1 MIWLITVASLLGF
14 LVVNTL
20 ANQPLMTGY
29 ALTSYEITSYDAK
42 IWQMLSVAL
51 LIALLIN
58 VGLYHGCKRKQ
69 LKRASPNPA
78 FAYRFALPLLSSFIF
93 LLTLMLSASY
103 GLYHHKLYQNAL
115 LPSAVTV
122 DAIVESHQI
131 SDTVT
136 QSINLSHDIAMLGNG
151 YIRQIL
157 QVKVDDDIE
166 ESPSTP
172 QPPLTAL
179 ITANI
184 KDNPDWEATLSQL
197 RPGKQLNVKLQLE
210 PIAQPKPTS
219 LPNNAKPLSLGFDE
233 AQWLRQR
240 GVQAKGVII
249 GIEKTS
255 LREFNPSHV
264 TDRMA
269 IAIEQLR
276 WQLRQKILA
285 NLHRTLLKQS
295 TAIVN
300 AKNDTAQP
308 VLQTSGQTSSQ
319 SSSQNGSQSSSQSAI
334 QSHAILLGLLTGD
347 KSLMDSDLKNRYQVT
362 GISHLLAISGPH
374 VLMLAAIVSVFVLW
388 LVKWLAPQLLV
399 KLPSSLLVLW
409 VSVVMA
415 GFYALLVGFEIPA
428 QRTFWMLLLLTLSK
442 QLLVNFSAYRLL
454 AWVALGMIWLEPTA
468 VGQAGFWLSFVAVVL
483 LLKFSETI
491 GTVSAIEIKDVSQL
505 LAPTARSDVLTGF
518 VKIISHQFKALL
530 KLQIWLFVWMLPIVV
545 WFFGKVSVI
554 GILVN
559 LLAVPFLGLV
569 VVPLDMLAGVV
580 SWLPVVGDWLSQ
592 IIWSLLTT
600 LLNVFHFL
608 LNQLIDTGV
617 AKQSFFALSQTQLA
631 LCLFI
636 ALLGLLKGVLPRML
650 MLPLAILLILLPLQQ
665 RSLNN
670 NKPTLVV
677 GDNPK
682 LVISLLKKGED
693 SWLILSD
700 NQVKA
705 AQADK
710 PNFLKTKP
718 AISNVA
724 ADEEISSL
732 LNRDIYPLLANQ
744 QVHRLTGV
752 ISQTPSVRVNELVQ
766 QLATHVP
773 IKAYWLAGYDVEHS
787 RLDVTDK
794 AVSTSFRAITPRSCQ
809 TAQHWQQDGL
819 EITAV
824 SGWHLDL
831 ALTDEQ
837 KLATQTCYIHI
848 RFKPPTRKP
857 YDVLMLAGNSDIPM
871 QMTEKLCTVSAAH
884 LLIQPYMLSI
894 KPSWLAL
901 TKPSLLHV
909 VTGAYKSQK
918 LGEDSQLSLT
928 SWSVDKPAD
937 HPFEVL
943 YADQVGAVIYTLTP
957 DNTD

>member
-20 ANQPLMTGY
+20 ANQPWMIGS
-29 ALTSYEITSYDAK
+29 ALTSYEIASYDAK

-58 VGLYHGCKRKQ
+58 VGLYHGCNRKQ
-69 LKRASPNPA
+69 LKRASPNSA

-103 GLYHHKLYQNAL
+103 GLYHYKRYENAL
-115 LPSAVTV
+115 LPSALTV

-131 SDTVT
+131 SDTVS
-136 QSINLSHDIAMLGNG
+136 QISPLSNDNALIGNG
-151 YIRQIL
+151 FIKQIL
-157 QVKVDDDIE
+157 QVRVDKGSDADA
-166 ESPSTP
+166 SSATP

-197 RPGKQLNVKLQLE
+197 RPGMQLNVKLQLE
-210 PIAQPKPTS
+210 PIAQPKPTN
-219 LPNNAKPLSLGFDE
+219 LPSNAKPLMLGFDE

-285 NLHRTLLKQS
+285 NLHRALLKQS

-300 AKNDTAQP
+300 AKNNDIAQ
-308 VLQTSGQTSSQ
+308 SASQ
-319 SSSQNGSQSSSQSAI
+319 SSIQSAI

-374 VLMLAAIVSVFVLW
+374 VLMLAAIVSILLLW

-491 GTVSAIEIKDVSQL
+491 GTVSAAEINNVSQL
-505 LAPTARSDVLTGF
+505 LAPTARSDVLSGF

-592 IIWSLLTT
+592 IIWSMLTT
-600 LLNVFHFL
+600 LLNVFHLL

-631 LCLFI
+631 LCLLI
-636 ALLGLLKGVLPRML
+636 ALLGLLKGLLPRML

-665 RSLNN
+665 RSLSN
-670 NKPTLVV
+670 NKPTLAV

-682 LVISLLKKGED
+682 LVISLLKKGDD

-700 NQVKA
+700 NQIKA
-705 AQADK
+705 TQADK
-710 PNFLKTKP
+710 PNFLKTKQ

-773 IKAYWLAGYDVEHS
+773 VKAYWLAGYDAEHS

-794 AVSTSFRAITPRSCQ
+794 AVSASFRAITPRSCQ
-809 TAQHWQQDGL
+809 TAQRWQQDGL
-819 EITAV
+819 EVTAV

-848 RFKPPTRKP
+848 RFKPPTSKP

-871 QMTEKLCTVSAAH
+871 QMTEKLCTVSATH
-884 LLIQPYMLSI
+884 LLIQPYNLSI

-918 LGEDSQLSLT
+918 LGEDSQLSLA

-943 YADQVGAVIYTLTP
+943 YADQVGAVMYALAP
-957 DNTD
+957 DDTD

>member
-20 ANQPLMTGY
+20 ANQPLMIGS
-29 ALTSYEITSYDAK
+29 ALANYDAK
-42 IWQMLSVAL
+42 IWQMLSVVL

-58 VGLYHGCKRKQ
+58 VGLYHGCNRKQ
-69 LKRASPNPA
+69 LKRASSNPA
-78 FAYRFALPLLSSFIF
+78 FAYRFALLLLSSFIF
-93 LLTLMLSASY
+93 LLTLMVSASY
-103 GLYHHKLYQNAL
+103 GFYHYKRYEDAL
-115 LPSAVTV
+115 LPSALTV

-131 SDTVT
+131 SDTVS
-136 QSINLSHDIAMLGNG
+136 QMSRLSNDNALIGNG
-151 YIRQIL
+151 FIKQIL
-157 QVKVDDDIE
+157 QVRVDRGGDANV
-166 ESPSTP
+166 SSATP

-179 ITANI
+179 ISANI
-184 KDNPDWEATLSQL
+184 KDNPEWEATLSQL
-197 RPGKQLNVKLQLE
+197 RPGMQLNVKLQLE
-210 PIAQPKPTS
+210 PIAKPKPTS
-219 LPNNAKPLSLGFDE
+219 LPSNAKPLILGFDE

-240 GVQAKGVII
+240 DVQAKGVII

-264 TDRMA
+264 KDRMV

-285 NLHRTLLKQS
+285 NLHKTLLKQS
-295 TAIVN
+295 TSIVN

-308 VLQTSGQTSSQ
+308 AFQTSG
-319 SSSQNGSQSSSQSAI
+319 QSSSQSSIQNAI
-334 QSHAILLGLLTGD
+334 QSHGILLGLLTGD

-388 LVKWLAPQLLV
+388 LAKWLAPQLLV

-454 AWVALGMIWLEPTA
+454 AWVALGMIWLEPMA

-491 GTVSAIEIKDVSQL
+491 GTVSAIEIKDVSHL
-505 LAPTARSDVLTGF
+505 LAPTARSDVLSGF

-530 KLQIWLFVWMLPIVV
+530 KLQIWLFIWMLPIVV

-580 SWLPVVGDWLSQ
+580 SGLPVVGDWLSQ
-592 IIWSLLTT
+592 IIWSMLTT
-600 LLNVFHFL
+600 LLNLFHFL

-636 ALLGLLKGVLPRML
+636 ALLGLLKGLLPRML
-650 MLPLAILLILLPLQQ
+650 ILPLAILLILLPLQQ
-665 RSLNN
+665 RSLSN
-670 NKPTLVV
+670 NKPTLAV

-682 LVISLLKKGED
+682 LVISLLKKGDD

-705 AQADK
+705 TQVDK
-710 PNFLKTKP
+710 PNFLKTKQ
-718 AISNVA
+718 AIRNVSV
-724 ADEEISSL
+724 DEEISSL
-732 LNRDIYPLLANQ
+732 LNHDIYPLLANQ
-744 QVHRLTGV
+744 QVHRLTAV

-773 IKAYWLAGYDVEHS
+773 VKVYWLAGYDVEHS

-794 AVSTSFRAITPRSCQ
+794 AVSASFRAITPRSCQ
-809 TAQHWQQDGL
+809 TAQRWQQDGL
-819 EITAV
+819 EVTAV

-837 KLATQTCYIHI
+837 KLATQTCYIRI
-848 RFKPPTRKP
+848 RFKPPASKP

-871 QMTEKLCTVSAAH
+871 QMTEKLCTVSATH
-884 LLIQPYMLSI
+884 LLIQPYNLSI
-894 KPSWLAL
+894 KPSWLVL

-918 LGEDSQLSLT
+918 LGEDSQLSLA

-943 YADQVGAVIYTLTP
+943 YADQVGAVIYTLAP
-957 DNTD
+957 DDTD

>member
-20 ANQPLMTGY
+20 ANQPLMIGS
-29 ALTSYEITSYDAK
+29 ALTSYEIASYDAK

-51 LIALLIN
+51 VIALLIN

-69 LKRASPNPA
+69 LKRPSPNPA
-78 FAYRFALPLLSSFIF
+78 FAYRFALLLLSSFIF

-103 GLYHHKLYQNAL
+103 GLYHYKRYENAL
-115 LPSAVTV
+115 LPSALTV

-131 SDTVT
+131 SDTVS
-136 QSINLSHDIAMLGNG
+136 QMSPLSNDNALIGNG
-151 YIRQIL
+151 FIKQIL
-157 QVKVDDDIE
+157 QVRVDKDGNADA
-166 ESPSTP
+166 SSATP
-172 QPPLTAL
+172 QPPLMAL
-179 ITANI
+179 VSANI
-184 KDNPDWEATLSQL
+184 KDNPEWEATLSQL

-210 PIAQPKPTS
+210 PIAQRKPTS
-219 LPNNAKPLSLGFDE
+219 LPSNAKPLMLGFDE

-240 GVQAKGVII
+240 GVQAKGIII

-255 LREFNPSHV
+255 LREFNASHV
-264 TDRMA
+264 KDRMV

-285 NLHRTLLKQS
+285 NLHKTLLKQS
-295 TAIVN
+295 TSLIN
-300 AKNDTAQP
+300 AKNTDIAQS
-308 VLQTSGQTSSQ
+308 TSQ
-319 SSSQNGSQSSSQSAI
+319 SSSQSAIQSAI

-374 VLMLAAIVSVFVLW
+374 VLMLAAIISVFVLW

-505 LAPTARSDVLTGF
+505 VAPTARSDVLTGF

-530 KLQIWLFVWMLPIVV
+530 KLQIWLFIWMLPIVV

-580 SWLPVVGDWLSQ
+580 SWLPVIGDWLSQ
-592 IIWSLLTT
+592 IIWSMLTT

-636 ALLGLLKGVLPRML
+636 ALLGWLKGLLPRML

-670 NKPTLVV
+670 NKPTLAV

-682 LVISLLKKGED
+682 LVISLLKKGDD

-705 AQADK
+705 AQSDK
-710 PNFLKTKP
+710 PNFLKTKQ

-732 LNRDIYPLLANQ
+732 LNHDIYPLLANQ

-766 QLATHVP
+766 QLATYVP

-794 AVSTSFRAITPRSCQ
+794 GVSTSFRAITPRSCQ

-824 SGWHLDL
+824 SGWQLDL
-831 ALTDEQ
+831 ALIDEQ
-837 KLATQTCYIHI
+837 KLATQTCYIRI
-848 RFKPPTRKP
+848 RFKPPTSKP

-871 QMTEKLCTVSAAH
+871 QMTEKLCTVSATH
-884 LLIQPYMLSI
+884 LLIQPYTLSI

-918 LGEDSQLSLT
+918 LGEDSQLSLA

-937 HPFEVL
+937 PPFEVL
-943 YADQVGAVIYTLTP
+943 YADQVGAVMYALTP
-957 DNTD
+957 DDKD

>member
-20 ANQPLMTGY
+20 ANQPWMTGY
-29 ALTSYEITSYDAK
+29 ALTSYEIASYDAK
-42 IWQMLSVAL
+42 TWLMLSVVL

-78 FAYRFALPLLSSFIF
+78 FAYRFTLPLLASFIF

-103 GLYHHKLYQNAL
+103 GLYHYKRYQNAL
-115 LPSAVTV
+115 LPSALTV

-131 SDTVT
+131 SDT
-136 QSINLSHDIAMLGNG
+136 LSQISRLSNDNALIGNG
-151 YIRQIL
+151 FIKQIL
-157 QVKVDDDIE
+157 QVRIDKDGDADA
-166 ESPSTP
+166 SATP

-197 RPGKQLNVKLQLE
+197 RPGMQLNVKLQLA
-210 PIAQPKPTS
+210 PIAKPKPTS
-219 LPNNAKPLSLGFDE
+219 LPSNAKPLRLGFDE

-240 GVQAKGVII
+240 GVQVKGMII

-264 TDRMA
+264 TDRMV

-295 TAIVN
+295 TRIAN
-300 AKNDTAQP
+300 AKNDNAQP
-308 VLQTSGQTSSQ
+308 AFQTSGQSSI
-319 SSSQNGSQSSSQSAI
+319 QSAI

-374 VLMLAAIVSVFVLW
+374 VLMLASIVSVFLLW
-388 LVKWLAPQLLV
+388 LVKWFAPQLLV
-399 KLPSSLLVLW
+399 KLPSNLLVLW

-454 AWVALGMIWLEPTA
+454 AWAALGMIWLEPTA
-468 VGQAGFWLSFVAVVL
+468 VGQAGFWLSFVAVAL

-491 GTVSAIEIKDVSQL
+491 GTVSAIEIKDVRQL

-530 KLQIWLFVWMLPIVV
+530 KLQIWLFIWMLPIVV

-569 VVPLDMLAGVV
+569 IVPLDMLAGVV

-592 IIWSLLTT
+592 IIWSLLAS
-600 LLNVFHFL
+600 LLDGFHFL

-617 AKQSFFALSQTQLA
+617 AKQSFFALSQTQLV

-636 ALLGLLKGVLPRML
+636 ALLGLLKGLLPRML

-670 NKPTLVV
+670 NQPTLAV

-682 LVISLLKKGED
+682 LVISLLKKGDD

-710 PNFLKTKP
+710 PSFLKAKQ
-718 AISNVA
+718 AISNVS

-794 AVSTSFRAITPRSCQ
+794 AVSASFRAITPRSCQ
-809 TAQHWQQDGL
+809 TAQRWQQDGL

-848 RFKPPTRKP
+848 RFKPPTSKP

-871 QMTEKLCTVSAAH
+871 QMTEKLCTVSATH
-884 LLIQPYMLSI
+884 LLIQPYTLSI

-901 TKPSLLHV
+901 TKPSLLYV
-909 VTGAYKSQK
+909 MTGAYKSQK
-918 LGEDSQLSLT
+918 LGEDSQLSLA

-957 DNTD
+957 DDTD

>member
-29 ALTSYEITSYDAK
+29 ALTSYEIASYDAK
-42 IWQMLSVAL
+42 IWYVLSVAL

-58 VGLYHGCKRKQ
+58 LGLYHGCKRKQ
-69 LKRASPNPA
+69 LKRASSNPA

-103 GLYHHKLYQNAL
+103 GLYHHKRYQNAL
-115 LPSAVTV
+115 LPSALTV

-131 SDTVT
+131 SDT
-136 QSINLSHDIAMLGNG
+136 LSQMSRLSNDNALVGNG
-151 YIRQIL
+151 FIKQIL
-157 QVKVDDDIE
+157 QVRVDE
-166 ESPSTP
+166 GSNSYASSSTP

-179 ITANI
+179 VTANI

-197 RPGKQLNVKLQLE
+197 RPGMQLNVKLQLE
-210 PIAQPKPTS
+210 PIAKPKPTS
-219 LPNNAKPLSLGFDE
+219 LPSNAKPLSLGFDE

-255 LREFNPSHV
+255 LREFNV
-264 TDRMA
+264 TYVKEHMA

-285 NLHRTLLKQS
+285 NLHRALLKQS
-295 TAIVN
+295 TSIVN

-308 VLQTSGQTSSQ
+308 AFQTSGQSSI
-319 SSSQNGSQSSSQSAI
+319 QSAI

-374 VLMLAAIVSVFVLW
+374 VLMLAAIVSILVVW

-491 GTVSAIEIKDVSQL
+491 GTVSAAEIKDVSQL

-530 KLQIWLFVWMLPIVV
+530 KLQIWLFIWMLPIVV

-569 VVPLDMLAGVV
+569 IVPLDMLAGVV
-580 SWLPVVGDWLSQ
+580 SWLPVIGDWLSQ
-592 IIWSLLTT
+592 IIWSMLTT

-617 AKQSFFALSQTQLA
+617 AKQSFFVLSQTQLV

-636 ALLGLLKGVLPRML
+636 ALLGLLKGLLPRML
-650 MLPLAILLILLPLQQ
+650 MLPLAMLLILLPLQQ
-665 RSLNN
+665 RSLSNN
-670 NKPTLVV
+670 QPTLAV

-682 LVISLLKKGED
+682 LVISLLKKGDD

-700 NQVKA
+700 NQIKA

-710 PNFLKTKP
+710 PNFLKTKQ
-718 AISNVA
+718 AISNVLV
-724 ADEEISSL
+724 DEEISSL

-773 IKAYWLAGYDVEHS
+773 VKAYWLAGYDVEHS

-794 AVSTSFRAITPRSCQ
+794 AVSASFRAITPRSCQ
-809 TAQHWQQDGL
+809 TAQRWQQDGL
-819 EITAV
+819 EITAM

-848 RFKPPTRKP
+848 RFKPPTSKP

-884 LLIQPYMLSI
+884 LLIQPYTLSI

-901 TKPSLLHV
+901 TKPSLLYV
-909 VTGAYKSQK
+909 MTGAYKSQK
-918 LGEDSQLSLT
+918 LGEDSQLSLA

-943 YADQVGAVIYTLTP
+943 YADQVGAVIYTLAP
-957 DNTD
+957 DDTD

>member
-20 ANQPLMTGY
+20 ANQTLMIGF
-29 ALTSYEITSYDAK
+29 ALTSYDIASYDAK
-42 IWQMLSVAL
+42 IWQMLSVVL

-58 VGLYHGCKRKQ
+58 VGLYHGCNRKQ

-78 FAYRFALPLLSSFIF
+78 FAYRFVLPLLSSFIF

-103 GLYHHKLYQNAL
+103 GLYHYKRYEDAL
-115 LPSAVTV
+115 LPSALTV

-131 SDTVT
+131 SDTVS
-136 QSINLSHDIAMLGNG
+136 QMSPLSNDNALIGNG
-151 YIRQIL
+151 FIKQIL
-157 QVKVDDDIE
+157 QVRIDKDGDADA
-166 ESPSTP
+166 SATP
-172 QPPLTAL
+172 QPPLTVL

-184 KDNPDWEATLSQL
+184 KDNPEWEATLSQL
-197 RPGKQLNVKLQLE
+197 RPGMQLNVKLQLA
-210 PIAQPKPTS
+210 PIAKPKPTS
-219 LPNNAKPLSLGFDE
+219 LPSNAKPLSLGFDE

-285 NLHRTLLKQS
+285 NLHTTLLKQS
-295 TAIVN
+295 TSIVN

-308 VLQTSGQTSSQ
+308 AFQSSGQSSIQ
-319 SSSQNGSQSSSQSAI
+319 SDI

-374 VLMLAAIVSVFVLW
+374 VLMLASIVSVFVLW

-491 GTVSAIEIKDVSQL
+491 GTVSAAEINNVSQL
-505 LAPTARSDVLTGF
+505 LAPTARSDVLSGF

-530 KLQIWLFVWMLPIVV
+530 KLQIWLFIWMLPIVV

-580 SWLPVVGDWLSQ
+580 SWLPVIGDWLSQ
-592 IIWSLLTT
+592 IIWSMLTT

-608 LNQLIDTGV
+608 LNNLIDTGV
-617 AKQSFFALSQTQLA
+617 AKQSFFVLSQTQLA

-636 ALLGLLKGVLPRML
+636 ALLGWLKGLLPRML

-665 RSLNN
+665 RSLSN
-670 NKPTLVV
+670 NKPTLAV

-682 LVISLLKKGED
+682 LVISLLKKGDD

-700 NQVKA
+700 NQIKA

-710 PNFLKTKP
+710 PNFLKSKQ

-724 ADEEISSL
+724 VDEEISSL

-773 IKAYWLAGYDVEHS
+773 IKAYWLAGYDAEHS
-787 RLDVTDK
+787 RLDVIDK
-794 AVSTSFRAITPRSCQ
+794 AVSASFRAITPRSCQ
-809 TAQHWQQDGL
+809 TAQRWQQDGL

-824 SGWHLDL
+824 SGWQLDL

-848 RFKPPTRKP
+848 RFMPPTGKP
-857 YDVLMLAGNSDIPM
+857 YDVLMLAGNSNIPM
-871 QMTEKLCTVSAAH
+871 QMTEKLCTVSATH
-884 LLIQPYMLSI
+884 LLIQPYNLSI

-918 LGEDSQLSLT
+918 LAEDSQLSLT
-928 SWSVDKPAD
+928 SWSVDKPAE
-937 HPFEVL
+937 HSFEVL
-943 YADQVGAVIYTLTP
+943 YADQVGTVMYTLAP
-957 DNTD
+957 DDTD

>member
-20 ANQPLMTGY
+20 ANQPLMIGS
-29 ALTSYEITSYDAK
+29 ALASYDAK
-42 IWQMLSVAL
+42 IWQMLSVVL

-58 VGLYHGCKRKQ
+58 VGLYHGCNRKQ
-69 LKRASPNPA
+69 LKRASPNSA

-179 ITANI
+179 ISANI

-210 PIAQPKPTS
+210 PIAKPKPTS
-219 LPNNAKPLSLGFDE
+219 LPHHAKPLSLGFDE

-255 LREFNPSHV
+255 LREFNASHV
-264 TDRMA
+264 KDRMV

-276 WQLRQKILA
+276 WQLRQKILD

-295 TAIVN
+295 TSIVN
-300 AKNDTAQP
+300 AKNTDIAQP
-308 VLQTSGQTSSQ
+308 VLKSSGQNSSQ
-319 SSSQNGSQSSSQSAI
+319 SASQSSGQSAI

-374 VLMLAAIVSVFVLW
+374 VLMLAAIVSIFVLW
-388 LVKWLAPQLLV
+388 LVKWLVPQLLV

-409 VSVVMA
+409 VSVVIA

-600 LLNVFHFL
+600 LLNVFHL
-608 LNQLIDTGV
+608 LLKQLIDTGV
-617 AKQSFFALSQTQLA
+617 AKQSFFALSQTQLV

-636 ALLGLLKGVLPRML
+636 ALLGLLKGLLPRML

-665 RSLNN
+665 RSLSN
-670 NKPTLVV
+670 NKPTLAV

-682 LVISLLKKGED
+682 LVISLLKKGDD

-705 AQADK
+705 TQADK
-710 PNFLKTKP
+710 PNFLKTKQ

-744 QVHRLTGV
+744 QVHQLTGV

-773 IKAYWLAGYDVEHS
+773 VKAYWLAGYDAEHS

-794 AVSTSFRAITPRSCQ
+794 TVSANFRAITPRSCQ
-809 TAQHWQQDGL
+809 IAQRWQQDGL
-819 EITAV
+819 EVTAV
-824 SGWHLDL
+824 SGWPLDL

-848 RFKPPTRKP
+848 RFMPPTSKP

-871 QMTEKLCTVSAAH
+871 QMTEKLCTVSATH
-884 LLIQPYMLSI
+884 LMIQPYNLSI

-909 VTGAYKSQK
+909 VTGVYKSQK

-928 SWSVDKPAD
+928 SWSVDNPAD

-943 YADQVGAVIYTLTP
+943 YADQVGAVIYTLAP
-957 DNTD
+957 DDTD

>member
-20 ANQPLMTGY
+20 ANQPLMTGS
-29 ALTSYEITSYDAK
+29 ALASYDAK
-42 IWQMLSVAL
+42 IWQILLVAL

-58 VGLYHGCKRKQ
+58 VGLYHGCNRKQ
-69 LKRASPNPA
+69 LRRASPNLA

-103 GLYHHKLYQNAL
+103 GFYHYKRYENAL
-115 LPSAVTV
+115 LPSALTV

-136 QSINLSHDIAMLGNG
+136 QMSPLSNDTVLIGNG
-151 YIRQIL
+151 FIKQIL
-157 QVKVDDDIE
+157 QVRVDKDGDADA
-166 ESPSTP
+166 SSATP
-172 QPPLTAL
+172 RPPLTAL

-184 KDNPDWEATLSQL
+184 KDNPEWEATLSQL
-197 RPGKQLNVKLQLE
+197 RPGMQLNVKLQLE
-210 PIAQPKPTS
+210 PIAKPKPTS
-219 LPNNAKPLSLGFDE
+219 LPHHAKPLSLGFDE

-255 LREFNPSHV
+255 LREFNASHV
-264 TDRMA
+264 KDLMV

-276 WQLRQKILA
+276 WQLRQKILD

-295 TAIVN
+295 TLIVN
-300 AKNDTAQP
+300 AKNTDIAQP
-308 VLQTSGQTSSQ
+308 VLKSSGETSI
-319 SSSQNGSQSSSQSAI
+319 QNTI

-347 KSLMDSDLKNRYQVT
+347 KSLMDSDLKNRYQIT

-374 VLMLAAIVSVFVLW
+374 VLMLASIVSVFVLW
-388 LVKWLAPQLLV
+388 IFKWLAPQLLV

-491 GTVSAIEIKDVSQL
+491 GTVSAAEIKDVSQL
-505 LAPTARSDVLTGF
+505 LAPTARSDVLSSF

-530 KLQIWLFVWMLPIVV
+530 KLQIWLFIWMLPIVV

-592 IIWSLLTT
+592 IIWSILTT
-600 LLNVFHFL
+600 MLNVFHL
-608 LNQLIDTGV
+608 LLKQLIDMGV
-617 AKQSFFALSQTQLA
+617 AKQSFFALSQTQLV

-636 ALLGLLKGVLPRML
+636 ALLGLLKGLLPRML

-665 RSLNN
+665 RSLSN
-670 NKPTLVV
+670 NKPTLAV

-682 LVISLLKKGED
+682 LVISLLKKGDD

-700 NQVKA
+700 NQIKA

-718 AISNVA
+718 AIRNVA
-724 ADEEISSL
+724 VDEEISSL

-794 AVSTSFRAITPRSCQ
+794 AVSASFRAITPRSCQ
-809 TAQHWQQDGL
+809 TAQRWQQDGL
-819 EITAV
+819 EVTAV

-871 QMTEKLCTVSAAH
+871 QMTEKLCTVSATH
-884 LLIQPYMLSI
+884 LLIQPYTLSI

-918 LGEDSQLSLT
+918 LGEDSQLSLA

-957 DNTD
+957 DDTD

>member
-20 ANQPLMTGY
+20 ANQPWMIGS
-29 ALTSYEITSYDAK
+29 ALTSYEIASYDAK

-58 VGLYHGCKRKQ
+58 VGLYHGCNRKQ

-103 GLYHHKLYQNAL
+103 GLYHYKRYENAL
-115 LPSAVTV
+115 LPSALTV
-122 DAIVESHQI
+122 NAIVESHQI
-131 SDTVT
+131 SDTVS
-136 QSINLSHDIAMLGNG
+136 QMSPLSNDNALIGNG
-151 YIRQIL
+151 FIKQIL
-157 QVKVDDDIE
+157 QVRVDEGSDADAS
-166 ESPSTP
+166 SPTP

-179 ITANI
+179 ISANI
-184 KDNPDWEATLSQL
+184 KDNPDWESTLSQL
-197 RPGKQLNVKLQLE
+197 RPGMQLNVKLQLE
-210 PIAQPKPTS
+210 PIAQPKPTN
-219 LPNNAKPLSLGFDE
+219 LPSNAKPLRLGFDE

-285 NLHRTLLKQS
+285 NLHTTMLKQS
-295 TAIVN
+295 TSIVN
-300 AKNDTAQP
+300 VKNTDIAQP
-308 VLQTSGQTSSQ
+308 AFQTSSQ
-319 SSSQNGSQSSSQSAI
+319 SAIQAAI

-347 KSLMDSDLKNRYQVT
+347 KSLMDSDLKNRYQIT

-374 VLMLAAIVSVFVLW
+374 VLMLASIVSVFVLW
-388 LVKWLAPQLLV
+388 IFKWLAPQLLV

-454 AWVALGMIWLEPTA
+454 AWVALGMIWLETTA

-491 GTVSAIEIKDVSQL
+491 GTVSAAEINNVSQL
-505 LAPTARSDVLTGF
+505 LAPTARSEVLSGF

-592 IIWSLLTT
+592 IIWSMLTT
-600 LLNVFHFL
+600 LLNVFHLL

-631 LCLFI
+631 LCLLI

-665 RSLNN
+665 RSFNN
-670 NKPTLVV
+670 NKPTLAV

-682 LVISLLKKGED
+682 LVISLLKKGDD

-710 PNFLKTKP
+710 PNFLKSKQ

-732 LNRDIYPLLANQ
+732 LNHNIYPLLANQ

-766 QLATHVP
+766 QLATNLPVQ
-773 IKAYWLAGYDVEHS
+773 AYWLAGYDVEHS

-794 AVSTSFRAITPRSCQ
+794 TVSTSFRAITPRSCQ
-809 TAQHWQQDGL
+809 IAQRWQQDGL
-819 EITAV
+819 EITAM

-837 KLATQTCYIHI
+837 KLATQTCYIRI
-848 RFKPPTRKP
+848 RFMPPASKP

-871 QMTEKLCTVSAAH
+871 QMTEKLCTVSATH
-884 LLIQPYMLSI
+884 LLIQPYNLSI

-918 LGEDSQLSLT
+918 LGEDSQLSLA
-928 SWSVDKPAD
+928 SWSVDNPAD

-943 YADQVGAVIYTLTP
+943 YADQVGAVIYTLAP
-957 DNTD
+957 DDTD

>member
-29 ALTSYEITSYDAK
+29 ALTNYEIASYDAK
-42 IWQMLSVAL
+42 IWQMLSVVL

-58 VGLYHGCKRKQ
+58 VGLYHGCNRKQ
-69 LKRASPNPA
+69 LKRASPNSA

-103 GLYHHKLYQNAL
+103 GLYHYKRYENAL
-115 LPSAVTV
+115 LPSALTV

-131 SDTVT
+131 SDT
-136 QSINLSHDIAMLGNG
+136 LSQMSPLSNDNALIGNG
-151 YIRQIL
+151 FIKQIL
-157 QVKVDDDIE
+157 QVRVDKGGDAD
-166 ESPSTP
+166 SSSATP
-172 QPPLTAL
+172 PPPLTAL
-179 ITANI
+179 ISANI

-197 RPGKQLNVKLQLE
+197 KPGMQLNVKLQLE
-210 PIAQPKPTS
+210 PIAQPKPTN
-219 LPNNAKPLSLGFDE
+219 LPSNAKPLMLGFDE

-249 GIEKTS
+249 SIEKTS
-255 LREFNPSHV
+255 LREFNV
-264 TDRMA
+264 TRVKDRMV

-285 NLHRTLLKQS
+285 NLHRALLKQS
-295 TAIVN
+295 TSIVN
-300 AKNDTAQP
+300 AKNTDIAQP
-308 VLQTSGQTSSQ
+308 VLKSSGQNSSQ
-319 SSSQNGSQSSSQSAI
+319 SASQSSGQSAI

-374 VLMLAAIVSVFVLW
+374 VLMLAAIVSIFVLW
-388 LVKWLAPQLLV
+388 LVKWLVPQLLV

-409 VSVVMA
+409 VSVVIA

-505 LAPTARSDVLTGF
+505 LAPTARSEVLSGF
-518 VKIISHQFKALL
+518 VKIISHQFKTLL

-600 LLNVFHFL
+600 LLNVFHL
-608 LNQLIDTGV
+608 LLKQLIDMGV
-617 AKQSFFALSQTQLA
+617 ANQSFFALSQTQLA
-631 LCLFI
+631 LCLLI
-636 ALLGLLKGVLPRML
+636 ALLGLLKGLLPRML
-650 MLPLAILLILLPLQQ
+650 ILPLAILLILLPLQQ
-665 RSLNN
+665 RSLSN
-670 NKPTLVV
+670 NKPTLAV

-682 LVISLLKKGED
+682 LVISLLKKGDD

-700 NQVKA
+700 NQIKA
-705 AQADK
+705 TQADK
-710 PNFLKTKP
+710 PNFLKSKQ
-718 AISNVA
+718 ASSNVS
-724 ADEEISSL
+724 ADKEISSL

-744 QVHRLTGV
+744 QVHQLTGV

-773 IKAYWLAGYDVEHS
+773 VKAYWLAGYDAEHS

-794 AVSTSFRAITPRSCQ
+794 TVSTSFRAITPRSCQ
-809 TAQHWQQDGL
+809 IAQRWQQDGL
-819 EITAV
+819 EITAM
-824 SGWHLDL
+824 SGWPLDL

-848 RFKPPTRKP
+848 RFMPPTSKP

-871 QMTEKLCTVSAAH
+871 QMTEKLCTVSATH
-884 LLIQPYMLSI
+884 LLIQPYNLSI

-928 SWSVDKPAD
+928 SWSVDNPAD

-943 YADQVGAVIYTLTP
+943 YADQVGAVMYALAP
-957 DNTD
+957 DDTD

>member
-20 ANQPLMTGY
+20 ANQPLMIGS
-29 ALTSYEITSYDAK
+29 ALASYDAK
-42 IWQMLSVAL
+42 IWQMLSVVL

-58 VGLYHGCKRKQ
+58 VGLYHGCNRKQ
-69 LKRASPNPA
+69 LKRASPNSA

-103 GLYHHKLYQNAL
+103 GLYHYKRYENAL
-115 LPSAVTV
+115 LPSALTV

-131 SDTVT
+131 SDTAS
-136 QSINLSHDIAMLGNG
+136 QMSPLSNDNALIGNG
-151 YIRQIL
+151 FIKQIL
-157 QVKVDDDIE
+157 QVRVDKGGDADASSE
-166 ESPSTP
+166 TP
-172 QPPLTAL
+172 RPPLTAL

-184 KDNPDWEATLSQL
+184 KDNPEWEATLSQL
-197 RPGKQLNVKLQLE
+197 RPGMQLNVKLQLE
-210 PIAQPKPTS
+210 PIAKPKPTT
-219 LPNNAKPLSLGFDE
+219 LPSNAKPLMLGFDE
-233 AQWLRQR
+233 GQWLRQR

-255 LREFNPSHV
+255 IHEFNVTHV
-264 TDRMA
+264 KDRMV

-285 NLHRTLLKQS
+285 NLHRILLKQS
-295 TAIVN
+295 TLIVN
-300 AKNDTAQP
+300 AKNDIAQP
-308 VLQTSGQTSSQ
+308 VLQTSGQSAIQ
-319 SSSQNGSQSSSQSAI
+319 AAI

-374 VLMLAAIVSVFVLW
+374 VLMLAAIVSIFVVW

-505 LAPTARSDVLTGF
+505 LAPTARSDVLSGF
-518 VKIISHQFKALL
+518 VKIISHQFKTLL

-600 LLNVFHFL
+600 LLNVFHL
-608 LNQLIDTGV
+608 LLKQLIDMGV

-631 LCLFI
+631 LCLLI
-636 ALLGLLKGVLPRML
+636 ALLGLLKGLLPRML

-670 NKPTLVV
+670 NKPTLAV

-682 LVISLLKKGED
+682 LVISLLKKGDD

-700 NQVKA
+700 NQIKA

-718 AISNVA
+718 AIRNVA
-724 ADEEISSL
+724 VDEEISSL

-794 AVSTSFRAITPRSCQ
+794 AVSASFRAITPRSCQ
-809 TAQHWQQDGL
+809 TAQRWQQDGL

-871 QMTEKLCTVSAAH
+871 QMTEKLCTVSATH
-884 LLIQPYMLSI
+884 LLIQPYTLSI

-918 LGEDSQLSLT
+918 LGEDSQLSLA

-957 DNTD
+957 DDTD

>member
-29 ALTSYEITSYDAK
+29 ALTNYEIASYDAK
-42 IWQMLSVAL
+42 IWQMLSVVL

-58 VGLYHGCKRKQ
+58 VGLYHGCNRKQ
-69 LKRASPNPA
+69 LKRASPNSA

-103 GLYHHKLYQNAL
+103 GLYHYKRYENAL
-115 LPSAVTV
+115 LPSALTV

-131 SDTVT
+131 SDT
-136 QSINLSHDIAMLGNG
+136 LSQMSPLSNDNALIGNG
-151 YIRQIL
+151 FIKQIL
-157 QVKVDDDIE
+157 QVRVDKGGDANA
-166 ESPSTP
+166 SSSTP

-184 KDNPDWEATLSQL
+184 KDNPDWEAPLSQL
-197 RPGKQLNVKLQLE
+197 RPGMQLNVKLQLE
-210 PIAQPKPTS
+210 PIAKPKPTS
-219 LPNNAKPLSLGFDE
+219 LPSNAKPLMLGFDE

-264 TDRMA
+264 KDRMV

-295 TAIVN
+295 TSIVN
-300 AKNDTAQP
+300 VKNTDIAQP
-308 VLQTSGQTSSQ
+308 VLKSSGQNSSQ
-319 SSSQNGSQSSSQSAI
+319 SASQSSGQSAI

-374 VLMLAAIVSVFVLW
+374 VLMLAAIVSIFVLW
-388 LVKWLAPQLLV
+388 LVKWLVPQLLV

-505 LAPTARSDVLTGF
+505 LAPTARSDVLSGF

-530 KLQIWLFVWMLPIVV
+530 KLQIWLFIWMLPIVV

-592 IIWSLLTT
+592 IIWSMLTT
-600 LLNVFHFL
+600 LLNVFHLL

-631 LCLFI
+631 LCLLI
-636 ALLGLLKGVLPRML
+636 ALLGLLKGLLPRML
-650 MLPLAILLILLPLQQ
+650 ILPLAILLILLPLQQ

-670 NKPTLVV
+670 NKPTLAV

-682 LVISLLKKGED
+682 LVISLLKKGDD

-718 AISNVA
+718 AIRNVA
-724 ADEEISSL
+724 VDEEISSL

-794 AVSTSFRAITPRSCQ
+794 AVSASFRAITPRSCQ
-809 TAQHWQQDGL
+809 TAQRWQQDGL
-819 EITAV
+819 EVTAV
-824 SGWHLDL
+824 SGWQLDL

-848 RFKPPTRKP
+848 RFMPPTSKP

-871 QMTEKLCTVSAAH
+871 QMTEKLCTVSATH
-884 LLIQPYMLSI
+884 LLIQPYNLSI

-918 LGEDSQLSLT
+918 LGEDSQLSLA
-928 SWSVDKPAD
+928 SWSVDNPAD

-943 YADQVGAVIYTLTP
+943 YADQVGAVIYTLAP
-957 DNTD
+957 DDTD

>member
-20 ANQPLMTGY
+20 ANQPLMTGS
-29 ALTSYEITSYDAK
+29 ALTSYEIASYDAK
-42 IWQMLSVAL
+42 IWQMLSVVL
-51 LIALLIN
+51 LVALLIN
-58 VGLYHGCKRKQ
+58 VGLYHGCNRKQ

-103 GLYHHKLYQNAL
+103 GLYHYKRYENAL
-115 LPSAVTV
+115 LPSALTV

-131 SDTVT
+131 SDTVS
-136 QSINLSHDIAMLGNG
+136 QMSPLSNDNALIGNG
-151 YIRQIL
+151 FIKQIL
-157 QVKVDDDIE
+157 QVRVDKGGDADVA
-166 ESPSTP
+166 SKTP

-197 RPGKQLNVKLQLE
+197 RPGMQLNVKLQLE
-210 PIAQPKPTS
+210 PIAQRKPTT
-219 LPNNAKPLSLGFDE
+219 LPSNAKPLMLGFDE

-249 GIEKTS
+249 GIEKSS
-255 LREFNPSHV
+255 LREFNASHV
-264 TDRMA
+264 TDRIV

-285 NLHRTLLKQS
+285 NLHTTLLKQS
-295 TAIVN
+295 TSIVN
-300 AKNDTAQP
+300 AKNDIAQP
-308 VLQTSGQTSSQ
+308 AFQSSGQTSI
-319 SSSQNGSQSSSQSAI
+319 QNTI

-374 VLMLAAIVSVFVLW
+374 VLMLAAIVSIFVLW

-399 KLPSSLLVLW
+399 KLPSSLFVLW

-454 AWVALGMIWLEPTA
+454 VWVALGMIWLEPTA

-505 LAPTARSDVLTGF
+505 LAPTARSDVLSGF

-569 VVPLDMLAGVV
+569 IVPLDMLAGVV
-580 SWLPVVGDWLSQ
+580 SFLPVVGDWLSQ
-592 IIWSLLTT
+592 IIWSILTT
-600 LLNVFHFL
+600 MLNVFHLL

-631 LCLFI
+631 LCLLI
-636 ALLGLLKGVLPRML
+636 ALLGLLKGLLPRML

-670 NKPTLVV
+670 SQPTLAV

-682 LVISLLKKGED
+682 LVISLLKKGDD

-710 PNFLKTKP
+710 PSFLKTKQ
-718 AISNVA
+718 AIRNVA
-724 ADEEISSL
+724 VDEEISSL
-732 LNRDIYPLLANQ
+732 LNHDIYPLLANQ

-773 IKAYWLAGYDVEHS
+773 VQAYWLAGYDAEHS

-794 AVSTSFRAITPRSCQ
+794 GVSTSFRAITPRSCQ
-809 TAQHWQQDGL
+809 IAQRWQQDGL
-819 EITAV
+819 EITAM

-848 RFKPPTRKP
+848 RFKPPTSKP

-871 QMTEKLCTVSAAH
+871 QMTEKLCTVSATH
-884 LLIQPYMLSI
+884 LLIQPYTLSI

-918 LGEDSQLSLT
+918 LGEDSQISLT
-928 SWSVDKPAD
+928 SWSVDNPAD
-937 HPFEVL
+937 HPFEAL
-943 YADQVGAVIYTLTP
+943 YADQVGAVVYTLTP
-957 DNTD
+957 DDRD

>member
-20 ANQPLMTGY
+20 ANQPLMTGS
-29 ALTSYEITSYDAK
+29 ALASYDAK
-42 IWQMLSVAL
+42 IWSVLSVAL
-51 LIALLIN
+51 VIALLIN

-78 FAYRFALPLLSSFIF
+78 FAYRFTLPLLASFIF

-103 GLYHHKLYQNAL
+103 GFYHYKLYQNAL
-115 LPSAVTV
+115 LPSALTV

-131 SDTVT
+131 SDTVS
-136 QSINLSHDIAMLGNG
+136 QMRPLPNDNALIGNG
-151 YIRQIL
+151 FIKQIL
-157 QVKVDDDIE
+157 QVRIDKDGDAGA
-166 ESPSTP
+166 SPSTP
-172 QPPLTAL
+172 RPPLTAL

-184 KDNPDWEATLSQL
+184 KDNPDWEAPLSQL
-197 RPGKQLNVKLQLE
+197 RPGMQLNVKLQLE
-210 PIAQPKPTS
+210 PIAKPKSTS
-219 LPNNAKPLSLGFDE
+219 LPSNAKPLRLGFDE
-233 AQWLRQR
+233 VQWLRQR

-264 TDRMA
+264 KDRMV
-269 IAIEQLR
+269 IAIEKLR

-285 NLHRTLLKQS
+285 NLHTTLLKQS
-295 TAIVN
+295 TSIVN
-300 AKNDTAQP
+300 VKNTDIAQP
-308 VLQTSGQTSSQ
+308 VLKSSGQNSSQ
-319 SSSQNGSQSSSQSAI
+319 SASQSSGQSAI

-347 KSLMDSDLKNRYQVT
+347 KSLMDSDLKNRYQIT

-374 VLMLAAIVSVFVLW
+374 VLMLAAIVSIFVLW
-388 LVKWLAPQLLV
+388 LVKWLVPQLLV

-409 VSVVMA
+409 VSVVIA

-505 LAPTARSDVLTGF
+505 LAPTARSEVLSGF

-592 IIWSLLTT
+592 IIWSMLTT
-600 LLNVFHFL
+600 LLNVFHLL
-608 LNQLIDTGV
+608 LNQLINMGV
-617 AKQSFFALSQTQLA
+617 ANQSFFALSQTQLA
-631 LCLFI
+631 LCLLI
-636 ALLGLLKGVLPRML
+636 ALLGLLKGLLPRML
-650 MLPLAILLILLPLQQ
+650 ILPLAILLILLPLQQ
-665 RSLNN
+665 RSFNN
-670 NKPTLVV
+670 NKPTLAV

-682 LVISLLKKGED
+682 LVISLLKKGDD

-700 NQVKA
+700 NQIKA
-705 AQADK
+705 TQADK
-710 PNFLKTKP
+710 PNFLKTKQ

-744 QVHRLTGV
+744 QVHQLTGV

-773 IKAYWLAGYDVEHS
+773 VKAYWLAGYDAEHS

-794 AVSTSFRAITPRSCQ
+794 TVSTSFRAITPRSCQ
-809 TAQHWQQDGL
+809 IAQRWQQDGL
-819 EITAV
+819 EITAM
-824 SGWHLDL
+824 SGWPLDL

-848 RFKPPTRKP
+848 RFMPPTSKP

-871 QMTEKLCTVSAAH
+871 QMTEKLCTVSATH
-884 LLIQPYMLSI
+884 LLIQPYNLSI

-928 SWSVDKPAD
+928 SWSVDNPAD

-943 YADQVGAVIYTLTP
+943 YADQVGAVMYALAP
-957 DNTD
+957 DDTD

>member
-20 ANQPLMTGY
+20 ANQPLMTGS
-29 ALTSYEITSYDAK
+29 ALASYDAK

-51 LIALLIN
+51 VIALLIN

-78 FAYRFALPLLSSFIF
+78 FAYRFTLPLLASFIF

-103 GLYHHKLYQNAL
+103 GFYHYKRYQNAL
-115 LPSAVTV
+115 LPSALTV

-131 SDTVT
+131 SDT
-136 QSINLSHDIAMLGNG
+136 LSQMSPLSNDNALIGNG
-151 YIRQIL
+151 FIKQIL
-157 QVKVDDDIE
+157 QVRVDKGGDAD
-166 ESPSTP
+166 SSSATP
-172 QPPLTAL
+172 PPPLTAL
-179 ITANI
+179 ISANI

-197 RPGKQLNVKLQLE
+197 KPGMQLNVKLQLE
-210 PIAQPKPTS
+210 PIAKPKPTS
-219 LPNNAKPLSLGFDE
+219 LPSNAKPLMLGFDE

-255 LREFNPSHV
+255 IHEFNVTHV
-264 TDRMA
+264 KDRMV

-285 NLHRTLLKQS
+285 NLHTTMLKQS
-295 TAIVN
+295 TSIVTS
-300 AKNDTAQP
+300 KNTDIAQTAF
-308 VLQTSGQTSSQ
+308 QTSGQSSGQTSSQ
-319 SSSQNGSQSSSQSAI
+319 SSIQSAI

-347 KSLMDSDLKNRYQVT
+347 KSLMDSDVKNRYQVT

-374 VLMLAAIVSVFVLW
+374 VLMLAAIVSIFVVW

-454 AWVALGMIWLEPTA
+454 AWVALGMIWLEPMA

-505 LAPTARSDVLTGF
+505 LAPTARANVLSGF

-569 VVPLDMLAGVV
+569 IVPLDMLAGVV
-580 SWLPVVGDWLSQ
+580 SWLPVIGDWLSQ
-592 IIWSLLTT
+592 IIWSMLTT

-631 LCLFI
+631 LCLLI
-636 ALLGLLKGVLPRML
+636 ALLGLLKGLLPRML

-665 RSLNN
+665 RSLSN
-670 NKPTLVV
+670 NKPTLAV

-682 LVISLLKKGED
+682 LVISLLKKGDD

-700 NQVKA
+700 NQIKA

-710 PNFLKTKP
+710 PNFLKTKQ
-718 AISNVA
+718 AIRNVA
-724 ADEEISSL
+724 VDEEISSL

-773 IKAYWLAGYDVEHS
+773 VKAYWLAGYDVEHS

-794 AVSTSFRAITPRSCQ
+794 AVSASFRAITPRSCQ
-809 TAQHWQQDGL
+809 TAQRWQQDGL
-819 EITAV
+819 EVTAV

-884 LLIQPYMLSI
+884 LLIQPYTLSI

-918 LGEDSQLSLT
+918 LGEDSQLSLA

-943 YADQVGAVIYTLTP
+943 YADQVGAVIYTLAP
-957 DNTD
+957 DDTD

>member
-20 ANQPLMTGY
+20 ANQPLMTGS
-29 ALTSYEITSYDAK
+29 ALASYDAK
-42 IWQMLSVAL
+42 IWSVLSVGL

-69 LKRASPNPA
+69 LRRASPNPA

-103 GLYHHKLYQNAL
+103 GLYHYKRYENTL
-115 LPSAVTV
+115 LPSALTV

-131 SDTVT
+131 SDTVSQT
-136 QSINLSHDIAMLGNG
+136 SPLSNDNALIGNG
-151 YIRQIL
+151 FIKQIL
-157 QVKVDDDIE
+157 QVRVDKDGDADASSE
-166 ESPSTP
+166 NP

-184 KDNPDWEATLSQL
+184 KDNPDWESTLLQL
-197 RPGKQLNVKLQLE
+197 RPGMQLNVKLQLE

-219 LPNNAKPLSLGFDE
+219 LPSNAKPLMLGFDE

-240 GVQAKGVII
+240 GVQVKGMII
-249 GIEKTS
+249 GIEKNS

-264 TDRMA
+264 KDRMV

-285 NLHRTLLKQS
+285 NLHTTLLKQS
-295 TAIVN
+295 TLIVN
-300 AKNDTAQP
+300 AKNDIAQP
-308 VLQTSGQTSSQ
+308 AFQSSGQSASQ
-319 SSSQNGSQSSSQSAI
+319 SSGQSAI

-374 VLMLAAIVSVFVLW
+374 VLMLAAIVSILVLW

-454 AWVALGMIWLEPTA
+454 AWVALGMIWLETTA

-491 GTVSAIEIKDVSQL
+491 GTVSAAEINNVSQL
-505 LAPTARSDVLTGF
+505 LAPTARSDVLSGF

-592 IIWSLLTT
+592 IIWSMLTT
-600 LLNVFHFL
+600 LLNVFHLL

-631 LCLFI
+631 LCLLI

-650 MLPLAILLILLPLQQ
+650 MLPLAMLLILLPLQQ
-665 RSLNN
+665 RSFNN
-670 NKPTLVV
+670 NKPTLAV

-682 LVISLLKKGED
+682 LVISLLKKGDD

-710 PNFLKTKP
+710 PNFLKSKQ

-732 LNRDIYPLLANQ
+732 LNHNIYPLLANQ
-744 QVHRLTGV
+744 QVHQLTGV

-773 IKAYWLAGYDVEHS
+773 VKAYWLAGYDAEHS

-794 AVSTSFRAITPRSCQ
+794 TVSANFRAITPRSCQ
-809 TAQHWQQDGL
+809 TAQRWQQDGL
-819 EITAV
+819 EVTAV
-824 SGWHLDL
+824 SGWPLDL

-848 RFKPPTRKP
+848 RFMPPTSKP

-871 QMTEKLCTVSAAH
+871 QMTEKLCTVSATH
-884 LLIQPYMLSI
+884 LLIQPYNLSI
-894 KPSWLAL
+894 KPSWLSL

-918 LGEDSQLSLT
+918 LGEDSQLSLA

-943 YADQVGAVIYTLTP
+943 YADQVGAVIYTLASDDTG
-957 DNTD
+957 

>member
-20 ANQPLMTGY
+20 ANQPLMIGS
-29 ALTSYEITSYDAK
+29 ALASYDAK
-42 IWQMLSVAL
+42 TWLMLSVAL
-51 LIALLIN
+51 VIALLIN

-78 FAYRFALPLLSSFIF
+78 FAYRFALLLLSSLIF

-103 GLYHHKLYQNAL
+103 GLYHYKRYENAL
-115 LPSAVTV
+115 LPSALTV

-131 SDTVT
+131 SDTVS
-136 QSINLSHDIAMLGNG
+136 QISRLSNDNALIGNG
-151 YIRQIL
+151 FIKQIL
-157 QVKVDDDIE
+157 QVRIDKDGDAGA
-166 ESPSTP
+166 SPSTP
-172 QPPLTAL
+172 RPPLTAL

-184 KDNPDWEATLSQL
+184 KDNPDWEAPLSQL
-197 RPGKQLNVKLQLE
+197 RPGMQLNVKLQLE
-210 PIAQPKPTS
+210 PIAKPKSTS
-219 LPNNAKPLSLGFDE
+219 LPSNAKPLRLGFDE
-233 AQWLRQR
+233 VQWLRQR

-264 TDRMA
+264 KDRMV
-269 IAIEQLR
+269 IAIEKLR

-285 NLHRTLLKQS
+285 NLHTTLLKQS

-300 AKNDTAQP
+300 AKNDTVQP
-308 VLQTSGQTSSQ
+308 VLQSSG
-319 SSSQNGSQSSSQSAI
+319 QSAI

-388 LVKWLAPQLLV
+388 LVKWFAPQLLV

-454 AWVALGMIWLEPTA
+454 AWAALGMIWLEPTA

-505 LAPTARSDVLTGF
+505 LAPTARSDVLSGF

-530 KLQIWLFVWMLPIVV
+530 KLQIWLFFWMLPIVV

-580 SWLPVVGDWLSQ
+580 SWLPVAGDWLSQ
-592 IIWSLLTT
+592 IIWSLLAS
-600 LLNVFHFL
+600 LLDGFHFL
-608 LNQLIDTGV
+608 LNQIVDTGV

-631 LCLFI
+631 LCLLI
-636 ALLGLLKGVLPRML
+636 ALLGLLKGLLPRML
-650 MLPLAILLILLPLQQ
+650 ILPLAILLILLPLQQ

-670 NKPTLVV
+670 NQPTLAV

-682 LVISLLKKGED
+682 LVISLLKKGDD

-710 PNFLKTKP
+710 PSFLKAKQ
-718 AISNVA
+718 AISNVS

-773 IKAYWLAGYDVEHS
+773 VQAYWLAGYDAEHS

-809 TAQHWQQDGL
+809 TAQRWQQDGL
-819 EITAV
+819 EVTAV
-824 SGWHLDL
+824 SGWQLDL

-848 RFKPPTRKP
+848 RFMPPASKP
-857 YDVLMLAGNSDIPM
+857 YDVLMLAGNSDIAM
-871 QMTEKLCTVSAAH
+871 QMTEKLCTVSATH
-884 LLIQPYMLSI
+884 LLIQPYNLSI

-909 VTGAYKSQK
+909 VTGTYKSQK
-918 LGEDSQLSLT
+918 LGEDSQLSLA

-937 HPFEVL
+937 HLFEVL

-957 DNTD
+957 DDTD

>member
-20 ANQPLMTGY
+20 ANQPWMIGS
-29 ALTSYEITSYDAK
+29 ALTSYEIASYDAK

-58 VGLYHGCKRKQ
+58 VGLYHGCNRKQ

-103 GLYHHKLYQNAL
+103 GLYHYKRYENAL
-115 LPSAVTV
+115 LPSALTV
-122 DAIVESHQI
+122 NAIVESHQI
-131 SDTVT
+131 SDTVS
-136 QSINLSHDIAMLGNG
+136 QISPLSNDNALIGNG
-151 YIRQIL
+151 FIKQIL
-157 QVKVDDDIE
+157 QVRVDEGSDADAS
-166 ESPSTP
+166 SPTP

-179 ITANI
+179 ISANI
-184 KDNPDWEATLSQL
+184 KDNPDWESTLSQL
-197 RPGKQLNVKLQLE
+197 RPGMQLNVKLQLE
-210 PIAQPKPTS
+210 PIAQPKPTN
-219 LPNNAKPLSLGFDE
+219 LPSNAKPLMLGFDE

-249 GIEKTS
+249 SIEKTS
-255 LREFNPSHV
+255 LREFNV
-264 TDRMA
+264 TRVKDRMV

-285 NLHRTLLKQS
+285 NLHTTLLKQS
-295 TAIVN
+295 TLIVN
-300 AKNDTAQP
+300 AKNTDIAQP
-308 VLQTSGQTSSQ
+308 AFQTSSQ
-319 SSSQNGSQSSSQSAI
+319 SAIQAAI

-374 VLMLAAIVSVFVLW
+374 VLMLASIVSVFVLW
-388 LVKWLAPQLLV
+388 IFKWLAPQLLV

-454 AWVALGMIWLEPTA
+454 AWVALGMIWLEPMA

-491 GTVSAIEIKDVSQL
+491 GTVSAIEIKDVRQL
-505 LAPTARSDVLTGF
+505 LAPTARSDVLSGF

-530 KLQIWLFVWMLPIVV
+530 KLQIWLFIWMLPIVV

-569 VVPLDMLAGVV
+569 IVPLDMLAGVV

-600 LLNVFHFL
+600 LLNVFHL
-608 LNQLIDTGV
+608 LLKQLIDMGV
-617 AKQSFFALSQTQLA
+617 AKQSFFALSQTQLV

-636 ALLGLLKGVLPRML
+636 ALLGLLKGLLPRML

-665 RSLNN
+665 RSLSN
-670 NKPTLVV
+670 NKPTLAV

-682 LVISLLKKGED
+682 LVISLLKKGDD

-705 AQADK
+705 AQTDK
-710 PNFLKTKP
+710 PNFLKSKQ
-718 AISNVA
+718 AIRNVA
-724 ADEEISSL
+724 VDEEISSL

-773 IKAYWLAGYDVEHS
+773 VKAYWLAGYDVEHS

-794 AVSTSFRAITPRSCQ
+794 AVSASFRAITPRSCQ
-809 TAQHWQQDGL
+809 TAQRWQQDGL
-819 EITAV
+819 EITAM

-848 RFKPPTRKP
+848 RFKPPTSKP

-884 LLIQPYMLSI
+884 LLIQPYTLSI

-901 TKPSLLHV
+901 TKPSLLYV
-909 VTGAYKSQK
+909 MTGAYKSQK

-957 DNTD
+957 DDTE

>member
-20 ANQPLMTGY
+20 ANQPWMIGS
-29 ALTSYEITSYDAK
+29 ALTSYEIASYDAK

-58 VGLYHGCKRKQ
+58 VGLYHGCNRKQ

-103 GLYHHKLYQNAL
+103 GLYHYKRYENAL
-115 LPSAVTV
+115 LPSALTV
-122 DAIVESHQI
+122 NAIVESHQI
-131 SDTVT
+131 SDTVS
-136 QSINLSHDIAMLGNG
+136 QISPLSNDNALIGNG
-151 YIRQIL
+151 FIKQIL
-157 QVKVDDDIE
+157 QVRVDEGSDADAS
-166 ESPSTP
+166 SPTP

-179 ITANI
+179 ISANI
-184 KDNPDWEATLSQL
+184 KDNPDWESTLSQL
-197 RPGKQLNVKLQLE
+197 RPGMQLNVKLQLE
-210 PIAQPKPTS
+210 PIAQPKPTN
-219 LPNNAKPLSLGFDE
+219 LPSNAKPLMLGFDE

-249 GIEKTS
+249 SIEKTS
-255 LREFNPSHV
+255 LREFNV
-264 TDRMA
+264 TRVKDRMV

-285 NLHRTLLKQS
+285 NLHRALLKQS
-295 TAIVN
+295 TSIVN
-300 AKNDTAQP
+300 AKNTDIAQP
-308 VLQTSGQTSSQ
+308 VLKSSGQNSSQ
-319 SSSQNGSQSSSQSAI
+319 SASQSSGQSAI

-374 VLMLAAIVSVFVLW
+374 VLMLAAIVSIFVLW
-388 LVKWLAPQLLV
+388 LVKWLVPQLLV

-409 VSVVMA
+409 VSVVIA

-454 AWVALGMIWLEPTA
+454 AWVALGMIWLETTA

-491 GTVSAIEIKDVSQL
+491 GTVSAVEIKDVSQL
-505 LAPTARSDVLTGF
+505 LAPTARSDVLSGF

-592 IIWSLLTT
+592 IIWSMLTT
-600 LLNVFHFL
+600 LLNVFHLL
-608 LNQLIDTGV
+608 LNQLIDTGI

-631 LCLFI
+631 LCLLI
-636 ALLGLLKGVLPRML
+636 ALLGLLKGLLPRML

-665 RSLNN
+665 RSLSN
-670 NKPTLVV
+670 NKPTLAV

-682 LVISLLKKGED
+682 LVISLLKKGDD

-705 AQADK
+705 AQTDK
-710 PNFLKTKP
+710 PNFLKTKQ

-724 ADEEISSL
+724 ADKEISSL

-766 QLATHVP
+766 QLATNLPVQ
-773 IKAYWLAGYDVEHS
+773 AYWLAGYDVEHS

-809 TAQHWQQDGL
+809 TAQRWQQDGL
-819 EITAV
+819 EVTAV

-837 KLATQTCYIHI
+837 KLATQSCYIHI
-848 RFKPPTRKP
+848 RFMPPTRKP
-857 YDVLMLAGNSDIPM
+857 YDVLMLAGKSDIPM

-884 LLIQPYMLSI
+884 LLIQPYTLSI

-957 DNTD
+957 DDTN

>member
-20 ANQPLMTGY
+20 ANQPLMIGS
-29 ALTSYEITSYDAK
+29 ALTSYDAK

-58 VGLYHGCKRKQ
+58 VGLYHGCNRKQ

-78 FAYRFALPLLSSFIF
+78 LAYRFALPLLSSFIF

-115 LPSAVTV
+115 LPSALTV

-131 SDTVT
+131 SDTVS
-136 QSINLSHDIAMLGNG
+136 QMSPLSNDNALIGNG
-151 YIRQIL
+151 FIKQIL
-157 QVKVDDDIE
+157 QVRVDKGGDADA
-166 ESPSTP
+166 SSATP
-172 QPPLTAL
+172 RPPLTAL
-179 ITANI
+179 ISANI
-184 KDNPDWEATLSQL
+184 KDNPDWEAPLSQL
-197 RPGKQLNVKLQLE
+197 RPGMQLNVKLQLE

-219 LPNNAKPLSLGFDE
+219 LPSNAKPLMLGFDE

-255 LREFNPSHV
+255 LREFHASHV
-264 TDRMA
+264 KDRMV

-285 NLHRTLLKQS
+285 NLHTTLLKQS

-300 AKNDTAQP
+300 AKNNDIAQ
-308 VLQTSGQTSSQ
+308 SASQ
-319 SSSQNGSQSSSQSAI
+319 SSIQSAI

-388 LVKWLAPQLLV
+388 LVKWFAPQLLV

-491 GTVSAIEIKDVSQL
+491 GTVSAIEIKDVRQL
-505 LAPTARSDVLTGF
+505 LAPTARANVLSGF
-518 VKIISHQFKALL
+518 VKIITHQIKALL

-554 GILVN
+554 GIVVN

-592 IIWSLLTT
+592 TIWSMLTT

-682 LVISLLKKGED
+682 LVISLLKKGDD

-710 PNFLKTKP
+710 PNFLKTKQ
-718 AISNVA
+718 AISNASV
-724 ADEEISSL
+724 DEEISSL

-773 IKAYWLAGYDVEHS
+773 VQAYWLAGYDVEHS

-819 EITAV
+819 EVTAV
-824 SGWHLDL
+824 SGWQLDL

-848 RFKPPTRKP
+848 RFKPPTSKT

-871 QMTEKLCTVSAAH
+871 QMTEKLCTVSATH
-884 LLIQPYMLSI
+884 LLIQPYTLPL

-918 LGEDSQLSLT
+918 LGEDSQISLT

-937 HPFEVL
+937 QPFEVL
-943 YADQVGAVIYTLTP
+943 YADQVGAVMYALTP
-957 DNTD
+957 DDTD

>member
-29 ALTSYEITSYDAK
+29 ALTSYEIASYDAK
-42 IWQMLSVAL
+42 IWQMLSVIL

-58 VGLYHGCKRKQ
+58 VGLYHGCNRKQ
-69 LKRASPNPA
+69 LKRASPNPP
-78 FAYRFALPLLSSFIF
+78 FAYRFALLLLSSFIF

-103 GLYHHKLYQNAL
+103 GLYHHKRYQNAL
-115 LPSAVTV
+115 LPSALTV

-131 SDTVT
+131 SDT
-136 QSINLSHDIAMLGNG
+136 LSQMSPLSNDNALIGNG
-151 YIRQIL
+151 FIKQIL
-157 QVKVDDDIE
+157 QVRVDKGGDAD
-166 ESPSTP
+166 SSSATP
-172 QPPLTAL
+172 PPPLTAL
-179 ITANI
+179 ISANI

-197 RPGKQLNVKLQLE
+197 KPGMQLNVKLQLE
-210 PIAQPKPTS
+210 PIAQRKPTS
-219 LPNNAKPLSLGFDE
+219 LPNNAKPLMLGFDE

-285 NLHRTLLKQS
+285 NLHRTMLKQS
-295 TAIVN
+295 TSIVN
-300 AKNDTAQP
+300 SKNTDIAQP
-308 VLQTSGQTSSQ
+308 AFQTSGQSSI
-319 SSSQNGSQSSSQSAI
+319 QSAI

-374 VLMLAAIVSVFVLW
+374 VLMLAAIVSIFVLW
-388 LVKWLAPQLLV
+388 LVKWLVPQLLV

-505 LAPTARSDVLTGF
+505 LAPTARSEVLSGF

-530 KLQIWLFVWMLPIVV
+530 KLQIWLFFWMLPIVV

-569 VVPLDMLAGVV
+569 IVPLDMLAGVV

-592 IIWSLLTT
+592 IIWSILTT
-600 LLNVFHFL
+600 LLNLFHFL

-617 AKQSFFALSQTQLA
+617 AKQSFFALSQTQLV

-636 ALLGLLKGVLPRML
+636 ALLGLLKGLLPRML

-670 NKPTLVV
+670 NKPTLAV

-682 LVISLLKKGED
+682 LVISLLKKGDD

-700 NQVKA
+700 NQIKA
-705 AQADK
+705 TQADK
-710 PNFLKTKP
+710 PSFLKTKQ
-718 AISNVA
+718 ASSNVS

-766 QLATHVP
+766 QLATNLPVQ
-773 IKAYWLAGYDVEHS
+773 AYWLAGYDVEHS

-794 AVSTSFRAITPRSCQ
+794 TVSTSFRAITPRSCQ
-809 TAQHWQQDGL
+809 TAQRWQQDGL

-824 SGWHLDL
+824 SGWQLDL
-831 ALTDEQ
+831 ALIDEQ

-884 LLIQPYMLSI
+884 LLIQPYTLSI

-918 LGEDSQLSLT
+918 LGEDSQLSLA

-937 HPFEVL
+937 PPFEVL

-957 DNTD
+957 DDKD

>member
-29 ALTSYEITSYDAK
+29 ALTSYEIASYDAK
-42 IWQMLSVAL
+42 IWQMLSVIL

-58 VGLYHGCKRKQ
+58 VGLYHGCNRKQ
-69 LKRASPNPA
+69 LKRASPNPP
-78 FAYRFALPLLSSFIF
+78 FAYRFALLLLSSFIF

-103 GLYHHKLYQNAL
+103 GLYHYKRYENAL
-115 LPSAVTV
+115 LPSALTV

-131 SDTVT
+131 SDT
-136 QSINLSHDIAMLGNG
+136 LSQMSPLSNDTVLIGNG
-151 YIRQIL
+151 FIKQIL
-157 QVKVDDDIE
+157 QVRVDKDGDADA
-166 ESPSTP
+166 SSATP

-197 RPGKQLNVKLQLE
+197 RPGMQLNVKLQLE
-210 PIAQPKPTS
+210 PIAKPKPTS
-219 LPNNAKPLSLGFDE
+219 LPSNAKPLMLGFDE

-285 NLHRTLLKQS
+285 NLHRTMLKQS
-295 TAIVN
+295 TSIVN
-300 AKNDTAQP
+300 VKNTDIAQP
-308 VLQTSGQTSSQ
+308 AFQTSSQ
-319 SSSQNGSQSSSQSAI
+319 SAIQAAI

-374 VLMLAAIVSVFVLW
+374 VLMLASIVSVFLLW

-409 VSVVMA
+409 VNVVMA

-491 GTVSAIEIKDVSQL
+491 GTVSAIEIKDVRQL
-505 LAPTARSDVLTGF
+505 LAPTARSDVPTGF
-518 VKIISHQFKALL
+518 VKIISHQFKTLL

-569 VVPLDMLAGVV
+569 IVPLDMLAGVV

-592 IIWSLLTT
+592 IIWSILTT

-617 AKQSFFALSQTQLA
+617 AKQSFFALSQTQLV

-636 ALLGLLKGVLPRML
+636 ALLGLLKGLLPRML

-670 NKPTLVV
+670 NKPTLAV

-682 LVISLLKKGED
+682 LVISLLKKGDD

-700 NQVKA
+700 NQIKA
-705 AQADK
+705 TQADK
-710 PNFLKTKP
+710 PNFLKTKQ
-718 AISNVA
+718 ASSNVS
-724 ADEEISSL
+724 ADKEISSL

-766 QLATHVP
+766 QLATNLPVQ
-773 IKAYWLAGYDVEHS
+773 AYWLAGYDVEHS

-794 AVSTSFRAITPRSCQ
+794 TVSTSFRAITPRSCQ
-809 TAQHWQQDGL
+809 TAQRWQQDGL

-824 SGWHLDL
+824 SGWQLDL
-831 ALTDEQ
+831 ALIDEQ

-884 LLIQPYMLSI
+884 LLIQPYNLSI

-918 LGEDSQLSLT
+918 LGEDSQLSLA

-943 YADQVGAVIYTLTP
+943 YADQVGAVMYALAP
-957 DNTD
+957 DDTD

>member
-42 IWQMLSVAL
+42 IWHMLSVAL

-58 VGLYHGCKRKQ
+58 VGLYHGCNRKQ
-69 LKRASPNPA
+69 LKRASTNPT
-78 FAYRFALPLLSSFIF
+78 FAYRFALPLLASFIF

-115 LPSAVTV
+115 LPSALTV

-131 SDTVT
+131 SDTVS
-136 QSINLSHDIAMLGNG
+136 QMSPLSNDNALIGNG
-151 YIRQIL
+151 FIKQIL
-157 QVKVDDDIE
+157 QVRVDKGSDADA
-166 ESPSTP
+166 SSATP
-172 QPPLTAL
+172 HPPLTAL
-179 ITANI
+179 ISANI
-184 KDNPDWEATLSQL
+184 KDNPEWEATLSQL
-197 RPGKQLNVKLQLE
+197 RPGMQLNVKLQLE
-210 PIAQPKPTS
+210 PIAQRKPTS
-219 LPNNAKPLSLGFDE
+219 LPSNAKPLMLGFDE

-249 GIEKTS
+249 GIEKNS

-264 TDRMA
+264 KDRMV

-285 NLHRTLLKQS
+285 NLYTTLLKQS
-295 TAIVN
+295 TSIVSS
-300 AKNDTAQP
+300 KNTDIAQS
-308 VLQTSGQTSSQ
+308 VSQTSSQ
-319 SSSQNGSQSSSQSAI
+319 SAIQNAI

-388 LVKWLAPQLLV
+388 LVKWFAPQLLV

-505 LAPTARSDVLTGF
+505 LAPTARANVLSGF

-592 IIWSLLTT
+592 IIWSILTT

-670 NKPTLVV
+670 NQPTLAV

-682 LVISLLKKGED
+682 LVISLLKKGDD

-705 AQADK
+705 AQANK
-710 PNFLKTKP
+710 PNFLKTKQ
-718 AISNVA
+718 AISNA
-724 ADEEISSL
+724 SADEEISSL
-732 LNRDIYPLLANQ
+732 LNLDIYPLLANQ

-773 IKAYWLAGYDVEHS
+773 VQAYWLAGYDVEHS

-794 AVSTSFRAITPRSCQ
+794 DLSASFRAITPRSCQ
-809 TAQHWQQDGL
+809 TAQRWQQDGL

-837 KLATQTCYIHI
+837 KIATQTCYIRI
-848 RFKPPTRKP
+848 RFMPPTSKP

-871 QMTEKLCTVSAAH
+871 QMTEKLCTVSATH
-884 LLIQPYMLSI
+884 LLIQPYTLSI

-918 LGEDSQLSLT
+918 LGEDSQLSLA

-937 HPFEVL
+937 PPFEVL

-957 DNTD
+957 DDKD

>member
-20 ANQPLMTGY
+20 ANQPLMIGS
-29 ALTSYEITSYDAK
+29 ALASYDAK
-42 IWQMLSVAL
+42 IWQMLSVVL
-51 LIALLIN
+51 LIALLIIL
-58 VGLYHGCKRKQ
+58 GLYHGCNRKQ

-78 FAYRFALPLLSSFIF
+78 FAYRFALPLLASFIF

-103 GLYHHKLYQNAL
+103 GLYHYKRYQNAL
-115 LPSAVTV
+115 LPSALTV

-131 SDTVT
+131 SDT
-136 QSINLSHDIAMLGNG
+136 LSQMSPLLNDNALIGNDF
-151 YIRQIL
+151 IKQIL
-157 QVKVDDDIE
+157 QVRVDKDGNADA
-166 ESPSTP
+166 SPSNP

-184 KDNPDWEATLSQL
+184 KDNPDWEATMSQL
-197 RPGKQLNVKLQLE
+197 TPGMQLNVKLQLE
-210 PIAQPKPTS
+210 PIAQRKPTS
-219 LPNNAKPLSLGFDE
+219 LPNNAKPLMLGFDE

-255 LREFNPSHV
+255 LHEFNPSHV
-264 TDRMA
+264 KERMA

-285 NLHRTLLKQS
+285 NLHTTLLKQS
-295 TAIVN
+295 TSIVTS
-300 AKNDTAQP
+300 KNTDIAQSDF
-308 VLQTSGQTSSQ
+308 QTSGQSAIQ
-319 SSSQNGSQSSSQSAI
+319 AAI

-374 VLMLAAIVSVFVLW
+374 VLMLAAIVSIFVLW

-491 GTVSAIEIKDVSQL
+491 GTVSAAEINNVSQL
-505 LAPTARSDVLTGF
+505 LAPTARADVLSGF

-530 KLQIWLFVWMLPIVV
+530 KLQIWLFIWMLPIVV

-569 VVPLDMLAGVV
+569 IVPLDMLAGVV
-580 SWLPVVGDWLSQ
+580 SLLPVVGDWLSQ
-592 IIWSLLTT
+592 IIWSMLTT
-600 LLNVFHFL
+600 MLNVFHLL
-608 LNQLIDTGV
+608 LNNLIDTGV
-617 AKQSFFALSQTQLA
+617 AKQSFFALSQTQLV

-636 ALLGLLKGVLPRML
+636 ALLGLLKGLLPRML

-665 RSLNN
+665 RSLSN
-670 NKPTLVV
+670 NKPTLAV

-682 LVISLLKKGED
+682 LVISLLKKGDD

-705 AQADK
+705 AQAGK
-710 PNFLKTKP
+710 PNFLKTKQ

-766 QLATHVP
+766 QMATHVP
-773 IKAYWLAGYDVEHS
+773 VQAYWLAGYDAEHS

-809 TAQHWQQDGL
+809 IAQRWQQDGL

-848 RFKPPTRKP
+848 RFKPPTSKP

-871 QMTEKLCTVSAAH
+871 QMTEKLCTVSATY
-884 LLIQPYMLSI
+884 LLIQPYNLSI

-918 LGEDSQLSLT
+918 LGEDSQLSLA

-943 YADQVGAVIYTLTP
+943 YADQVGAVIYTLAP
-957 DNTD
+957 DDTD

>member
-1 MIWLITVASLLGF
+1 MIWLIAVASLLGF

-29 ALTSYEITSYDAK
+29 ALTSYEIASYDAK

-51 LIALLIN
+51 LIVLLIN
-58 VGLYHGCKRKQ
+58 VGLYHGCNRKQ

-103 GLYHHKLYQNAL
+103 GLYHYKLYQNAL
-115 LPSAVTV
+115 LPSALTV

-131 SDTVT
+131 SDTVS
-136 QSINLSHDIAMLGNG
+136 QMSPLSNDNALIGNG
-151 YIRQIL
+151 FIKQIL
-157 QVKVDDDIE
+157 QVRVDKGGDADA
-166 ESPSTP
+166 SSVTP

-197 RPGKQLNVKLQLE
+197 SPGMQLNVKLQLE
-210 PIAQPKPTS
+210 PIAQRKPTS
-219 LPNNAKPLSLGFDE
+219 LPSNAKPLMLGFDE
-233 AQWLRQR
+233 AHWLRQR

-255 LREFNPSHV
+255 LREFNPSHIK
-264 TDRMA
+264 DRTV

-276 WQLRQKILA
+276 WQLRQKILD

-295 TAIVN
+295 TLIVN
-300 AKNDTAQP
+300 AKNTDIAQ
-308 VLQTSGQTSSQ
+308 SASQ
-319 SSSQNGSQSSSQSAI
+319 SSSQSAIQSAI

-374 VLMLAAIVSVFVLW
+374 VLMLASIVSVFVVW

-454 AWVALGMIWLEPTA
+454 AWVALSMIWLEPTA

-483 LLKFSETI
+483 LLKFSET
-491 GTVSAIEIKDVSQL
+491 VSTFSAAEIKDVSQL
-505 LAPTARSDVLTGF
+505 LAPTARADVLSGF

-530 KLQIWLFVWMLPIVV
+530 KLQIWLFIWMLPIVV

-569 VVPLDMLAGVV
+569 IVPLDMLAGVV

-592 IIWSLLTT
+592 IIWSMLAT
-600 LLNVFHFL
+600 LLNVFHWL

-636 ALLGLLKGVLPRML
+636 ALLGLLKGLFPRML
-650 MLPLAILLILLPLQQ
+650 MLPLAILLILLPLPQ
-665 RSLNN
+665 RSLSNN
-670 NKPTLVV
+670 
-677 GDNPK
+677 
-682 LVISLLKKGED
+682 
-693 SWLILSD
+693 
-700 NQVKA
+700 
-705 AQADK
+705 K
-710 PNFLKTKP
+710 PNFLKIKQ
-718 AISNVA
+718 AISNFSV
-724 ADEEISSL
+724 DEEISSL
-732 LNRDIYPLLANQ
+732 LNRDIYPLLASQ

-773 IKAYWLAGYDVEHS
+773 VQAYWLAGYDVEHS

-809 TAQHWQQDGL
+809 TAQRWQQDGL
-819 EITAV
+819 ELTAV

-837 KLATQTCYIHI
+837 KLATRTCYIHI
-848 RFKPPTRKP
+848 RFKPPTSKP
-857 YDVLMLAGNSDIPM
+857 YNVLMLAGNSDIPM
-871 QMTEKLCTVSAAH
+871 QMTEKLCTVSATH
-884 LLIQPYMLSI
+884 LLIQPYNLSI
-894 KPSWLAL
+894 KLSWLAL

-918 LGEDSQLSLT
+918 LDEDSQLSLA

-937 HPFEVL
+937 HLFEVL
-943 YADQVGAVIYTLTP
+943 YADQVGAVIYALTP
-957 DNTD
+957 DDTD

>member
-20 ANQPLMTGY
+20 ANQPLMTGS
-29 ALTSYEITSYDAK
+29 ALASYDAK
-42 IWQMLSVAL
+42 IWQMLSVVL

-58 VGLYHGCKRKQ
+58 VGLYHGCNRKQ
-69 LKRASPNPA
+69 LKRASPNSA

-103 GLYHHKLYQNAL
+103 GLYHYKRYENAL
-115 LPSAVTV
+115 LPSALTV

-131 SDTVT
+131 SDTAS
-136 QSINLSHDIAMLGNG
+136 QMSPLSNDNALIGNG
-151 YIRQIL
+151 FIKQIL
-157 QVKVDDDIE
+157 QVRVDKGGDADASSE
-166 ESPSTP
+166 TP

-184 KDNPDWEATLSQL
+184 KDNPEWEATLSQL
-197 RPGKQLNVKLQLE
+197 RPGMQLNVKLQLE
-210 PIAQPKPTS
+210 PIAQPKPTN
-219 LPNNAKPLSLGFDE
+219 LPSNAKPLMLGFDE

-240 GVQAKGVII
+240 GVQAKGIII

-264 TDRMA
+264 KDRMV

-285 NLHRTLLKQS
+285 NLHTTLLKQS

-300 AKNDTAQP
+300 AKNNDIAQSAF
-308 VLQTSGQTSSQ
+308 QTSG
-319 SSSQNGSQSSSQSAI
+319 QSAI

-374 VLMLAAIVSVFVLW
+374 VLMLAAIVSIFVVW

-491 GTVSAIEIKDVSQL
+491 GTVSAAEINNVSQL
-505 LAPTARSDVLTGF
+505 LAPSARSDVLSGF

-631 LCLFI
+631 LCLLI
-636 ALLGLLKGVLPRML
+636 ALLGLLKGLLPRML
-650 MLPLAILLILLPLQQ
+650 ILPLAILLILLPLQQ
-665 RSLNN
+665 RSLSN
-670 NKPTLVV
+670 NKPTLAV

-682 LVISLLKKGED
+682 LVISLLKKGDD

-710 PNFLKTKP
+710 PNFLKTKQ

-773 IKAYWLAGYDVEHS
+773 VKAYWLAGYDAEHS

-794 AVSTSFRAITPRSCQ
+794 TVSANFRAITPRSCQ
-809 TAQHWQQDGL
+809 IAQRWQQDGL
-819 EITAV
+819 EVTAV

-848 RFKPPTRKP
+848 RFMPPTSKP

-871 QMTEKLCTVSAAH
+871 QMTEKLCTVSATH
-884 LLIQPYMLSI
+884 LLIQPYNLSI

-909 VTGAYKSQK
+909 VTGVYKSQK
-918 LGEDSQLSLT
+918 LGEDSQLSLA
-928 SWSVDKPAD
+928 SWSVDKPAE
-937 HPFEVL
+937 HSFEVL

-957 DNTD
+957 DDTE

>member
-29 ALTSYEITSYDAK
+29 ALTSYELASYDAK
-42 IWQMLSVAL
+42 IWQMLSVVL

-58 VGLYHGCKRKQ
+58 LGLYHGCNRKQ

-103 GLYHHKLYQNAL
+103 GLYHYKRYENAL
-115 LPSAVTV
+115 LPSALTV

-131 SDTVT
+131 SDT
-136 QSINLSHDIAMLGNG
+136 LSQTSPLSNDNALIGNG
-151 YIRQIL
+151 FIKQIL
-157 QVKVDDDIE
+157 QVRVDEGSDADA
-166 ESPSTP
+166 SSSTP
-172 QPPLTAL
+172 RPPLPAL
-179 ITANI
+179 IIANI
-184 KDNPDWEATLSQL
+184 KDNPEWEATLSQL
-197 RPGKQLNVKLQLE
+197 RPGMQLNVKLQLE
-210 PIAQPKPTS
+210 PIAQRKPTS
-219 LPNNAKPLSLGFDE
+219 LPNNAKPLMLGFDE

-285 NLHRTLLKQS
+285 NLHRTMLKQS
-295 TAIVN
+295 TSIVN
-300 AKNDTAQP
+300 VKNTDIAQP
-308 VLQTSGQTSSQ
+308 AFQTSSQ
-319 SSSQNGSQSSSQSAI
+319 SAIQAAI

-347 KSLMDSDLKNRYQVT
+347 KSLMDSDLKNRYQIT

-374 VLMLAAIVSVFVLW
+374 VLMLASIVSVFVLW
-388 LVKWLAPQLLV
+388 IFKWLAPQLLV

-454 AWVALGMIWLEPTA
+454 AWVALGMIWLEPMA

-491 GTVSAIEIKDVSQL
+491 GTVSAIEIKDVRQL
-505 LAPTARSDVLTGF
+505 LAPTARSDVLSGF

-530 KLQIWLFVWMLPIVV
+530 KLQIWLFIWMLPIVV

-569 VVPLDMLAGVV
+569 IVPLDMLAGVV

-600 LLNVFHFL
+600 LLNVFHLL
-608 LNQLIDTGV
+608 LNQLIDMGV
-617 AKQSFFALSQTQLA
+617 AKQSFFALSQTQLV

-636 ALLGLLKGVLPRML
+636 ALLGLLKGLLPRML

-670 NKPTLVV
+670 NKPTLAV

-682 LVISLLKKGED
+682 LVISLLKKGDD

-700 NQVKA
+700 NQIKA

-718 AISNVA
+718 AIRNVA
-724 ADEEISSL
+724 VDEEISSL

-794 AVSTSFRAITPRSCQ
+794 AVSASFRAITPRSCQ
-809 TAQHWQQDGL
+809 TAQRWQQDGL

-824 SGWHLDL
+824 SGWPLDL

-848 RFKPPTRKP
+848 RFKPPTSKT
-857 YDVLMLAGNSDIPM
+857 YDVLMLAGNSDIAM
-871 QMTEKLCTVSAAH
+871 QMTEKLCTVSATH
-884 LLIQPYMLSI
+884 LLIQPYNLSI

-918 LGEDSQLSLT
+918 MGEDSQLSLA
-928 SWSVDKPAD
+928 SWSVDKPAE

-943 YADQVGAVIYTLTP
+943 YADQVGAVMYALTP
-957 DNTD
+957 DDTD

>member
-20 ANQPLMTGY
+20 ANQPLMIGS
-29 ALTSYEITSYDAK
+29 ALTSYDAK

-78 FAYRFALPLLSSFIF
+78 LAYRFALPLLSSFIF

-115 LPSAVTV
+115 LPSALTV

-131 SDTVT
+131 SDT
-136 QSINLSHDIAMLGNG
+136 LSQMSRLSNDNALIGNG
-151 YIRQIL
+151 FIKQIL
-157 QVKVDDDIE
+157 QVRVDKGGDADA
-166 ESPSTP
+166 SSATL

-179 ITANI
+179 VTANI
-184 KDNPDWEATLSQL
+184 KDNPDWETPLSQL
-197 RPGKQLNVKLQLE
+197 RPGMQLNVKLQLE
-210 PIAQPKPTS
+210 PIAQRKPTS
-219 LPNNAKPLSLGFDE
+219 LPNNAKPLMLGFDE

-264 TDRMA
+264 KDRMV

-276 WQLRQKILA
+276 WQLRQKILD
-285 NLHRTLLKQS
+285 NLHSTLLKQS
-295 TAIVN
+295 TSIVN
-300 AKNDTAQP
+300 AKNNDIAQ
-308 VLQTSGQTSSQ
+308 SASQ
-319 SSSQNGSQSSSQSAI
+319 SSIQSAI

-505 LAPTARSDVLTGF
+505 LAPTARANVLSGF

-592 IIWSLLTT
+592 IIWSILTT

-670 NKPTLVV
+670 NKPTLAV

-705 AQADK
+705 AQANK
-710 PNFLKTKP
+710 PDFLKTKQ
-718 AISNVA
+718 AISNASV
-724 ADEEISSL
+724 DEEISSL

-773 IKAYWLAGYDVEHS
+773 VQAYWLAGYDAEHS

-794 AVSTSFRAITPRSCQ
+794 DLSTSFRAITPRSCQ

-819 EITAV
+819 EVTAV

-848 RFKPPTRKP
+848 RFKPPTSKT
-857 YDVLMLAGNSDIPM
+857 YDVLMLAGNSNIPM
-871 QMTEKLCTVSAAH
+871 QMTEKLCTVSATH
-884 LLIQPYMLSI
+884 LLIQPYTLPI
-894 KPSWLAL
+894 KPSWLSL

-937 HPFEVL
+937 NPFEVL
-943 YADQVGAVIYTLTP
+943 YADQVGAVMYTLTP
-957 DNTD
+957 DDTD

>member
-20 ANQPLMTGY
+20 ANQPLMIGS
-29 ALTSYEITSYDAK
+29 ALANYDAK
-42 IWQMLSVAL
+42 IWQMLSVVL

-58 VGLYHGCKRKQ
+58 VGLYHGCNRKQ
-69 LKRASPNPA
+69 LKRASTNPA

-103 GLYHHKLYQNAL
+103 GLYYYKWYENAL
-115 LPSAVTV
+115 LPSALTV

-131 SDTVT
+131 SDTVS
-136 QSINLSHDIAMLGNG
+136 QMSPLSNDTALIGNG
-151 YIRQIL
+151 FIKQIL
-157 QVKVDDDIE
+157 QVRIDKGSDADA
-166 ESPSTP
+166 SSLTL

-197 RPGKQLNVKLQLE
+197 RPGMQLNVKLQLE
-210 PIAQPKPTS
+210 PIAKPKPTS
-219 LPNNAKPLSLGFDE
+219 LPSNAKPLMLGFDE

-255 LREFNPSHV
+255 LREFNVSHV
-264 TDRMA
+264 KDRMV

-285 NLHRTLLKQS
+285 NLHRILLKQS
-295 TAIVN
+295 TSIVN
-300 AKNDTAQP
+300 AKNTDIAQSAF
-308 VLQTSGQTSSQ
+308 QTSG
-319 SSSQNGSQSSSQSAI
+319 QSAI

-374 VLMLAAIVSVFVLW
+374 VLMLAAIVSILVVR

-491 GTVSAIEIKDVSQL
+491 GTVSAAEIKDVSQL
-505 LAPTARSDVLTGF
+505 VAPTARSDVLTGF

-530 KLQIWLFVWMLPIVV
+530 KLQIWLFIWMLPIVV

-569 VVPLDMLAGVV
+569 IVPLDMLAGVV
-580 SWLPVVGDWLSQ
+580 SWLPVIGDWLSQ
-592 IIWSLLTT
+592 IIWSMLTT

-617 AKQSFFALSQTQLA
+617 AKQSFFVLSQTQLV
-631 LCLFI
+631 LCLLI
-636 ALLGLLKGVLPRML
+636 ALLGLLKGLLPRML
-650 MLPLAILLILLPLQQ
+650 MLPLAMLLILLPLQQ
-665 RSLNN
+665 RSLSN
-670 NKPTLVV
+670 NKPTLAV

-682 LVISLLKKGED
+682 LVISLLKKGDD

-705 AQADK
+705 AQTDK
-710 PNFLKTKP
+710 PNFLKSKQ

-773 IKAYWLAGYDVEHS
+773 VKAYWLAGYDAEHS

-794 AVSTSFRAITPRSCQ
+794 AVSASFRAITPRSCQ
-809 TAQHWQQDGL
+809 TAQRWQQDGL

-848 RFKPPTRKP
+848 RFKPPTSKP

-871 QMTEKLCTVSAAH
+871 QMTEKLCTVSPAH
-884 LLIQPYMLSI
+884 LLIQPYNLSI

-918 LGEDSQLSLT
+918 LGEDSQLSLA

-943 YADQVGAVIYTLTP
+943 YADQVGAVIYTLAP
-957 DNTD
+957 DDTD

>member
-29 ALTSYEITSYDAK
+29 ALTSYEIASYDAK
-42 IWQMLSVAL
+42 IWQILLVAL

-58 VGLYHGCKRKQ
+58 VGLYHGCNRKQ
-69 LKRASPNPA
+69 LKRASPNLA

-103 GLYHHKLYQNAL
+103 GFYHYKRYENAL
-115 LPSAVTV
+115 LPSALTV

-136 QSINLSHDIAMLGNG
+136 QMSPLSNDTVLIGNG
-151 YIRQIL
+151 FIKQIL
-157 QVKVDDDIE
+157 QVRVDKDGDADA
-166 ESPSTP
+166 SSAPP

-184 KDNPDWEATLSQL
+184 KDNPEWEATLSQL
-197 RPGKQLNVKLQLE
+197 RPGMQLNVKLQLE
-210 PIAQPKPTS
+210 PIAKPKPTS
-219 LPNNAKPLSLGFDE
+219 LPSNAKPLMLGFDE

-255 LREFNPSHV
+255 IHEFNVTHV
-264 TDRMA
+264 KDRMV

-285 NLHRTLLKQS
+285 NLHRILLKQS
-295 TAIVN
+295 TLIVN
-300 AKNDTAQP
+300 AKNDIAQP
-308 VLQTSGQTSSQ
+308 VLQTSGQSAIQ
-319 SSSQNGSQSSSQSAI
+319 AAI

-374 VLMLAAIVSVFVLW
+374 VLMLAAIVSIFVVW

-491 GTVSAIEIKDVSQL
+491 GTVSAVEIKDVSQL
-505 LAPTARSDVLTGF
+505 LAPTARSDVLSGF

-530 KLQIWLFVWMLPIVV
+530 KLQIWLFFWMLPIVV

-592 IIWSLLTT
+592 IIWSMLIT
-600 LLNVFHFL
+600 LLNVFHLL

-631 LCLFI
+631 LCLLI
-636 ALLGLLKGVLPRML
+636 ALLGLLKGLLPRML

-670 NKPTLVV
+670 NKPTLAV

-682 LVISLLKKGED
+682 LVISLLKKGDD

-710 PNFLKTKP
+710 PNFLKTKQ
-718 AISNVA
+718 AIRNVA
-724 ADEEISSL
+724 VDEEISSL

-773 IKAYWLAGYDVEHS
+773 IKAYWLAGYNAEHS

-809 TAQHWQQDGL
+809 TAQRWQQDGL
-819 EITAV
+819 EVTAV

-871 QMTEKLCTVSAAH
+871 QMTEKLCTVSATH
-884 LLIQPYMLSI
+884 LLIQPYTLSI

-918 LGEDSQLSLT
+918 LGEDSQLSLA

-943 YADQVGAVIYTLTP
+943 YADQVGAVIYTLAP
-957 DNTD
+957 DDTD

>member
-20 ANQPLMTGY
+20 ANQPLMIGS
-29 ALTSYEITSYDAK
+29 ALASYDAK
-42 IWQMLSVAL
+42 IWQMLSVVL

-58 VGLYHGCKRKQ
+58 VGLYHGCNRKQ
-69 LKRASPNPA
+69 LKRASPNSA

-179 ITANI
+179 ISANI

-210 PIAQPKPTS
+210 PIAKPKPTS
-219 LPNNAKPLSLGFDE
+219 LPHHAKPLSLGFDE

-255 LREFNPSHV
+255 LREFNASHV
-264 TDRMA
+264 KDRMV

-276 WQLRQKILA
+276 WQLRQKILD

-295 TAIVN
+295 TSIVN
-300 AKNDTAQP
+300 AKNTDIAQP
-308 VLQTSGQTSSQ
+308 VLKSSGQNSSQ
-319 SSSQNGSQSSSQSAI
+319 SASQSSGQSAI

-374 VLMLAAIVSVFVLW
+374 VLMLAAIVSIFVLW
-388 LVKWLAPQLLV
+388 LVKWLVPQLLV

-409 VSVVMA
+409 VSVVIA

-491 GTVSAIEIKDVSQL
+491 GTVSAAEINNVSQL
-505 LAPTARSDVLTGF
+505 LAPTARSDVLSGF

-530 KLQIWLFVWMLPIVV
+530 KLQIWLFFWMLPIVV

-592 IIWSLLTT
+592 IIWSMLTT

-617 AKQSFFALSQTQLA
+617 AKQSFFALSQTQLV
-631 LCLFI
+631 LCLLI
-636 ALLGLLKGVLPRML
+636 ALLGLLKGLLPRML

-665 RSLNN
+665 RSLSN
-670 NKPTLVV
+670 NKPTLAV

-682 LVISLLKKGED
+682 LVISLLKKGDD

-700 NQVKA
+700 NQIKA
-705 AQADK
+705 TQADK
-710 PNFLKTKP
+710 PNFLKTKQ

-744 QVHRLTGV
+744 QVHQLTGV

-773 IKAYWLAGYDVEHS
+773 VKAYWLAGYDAEHS

-794 AVSTSFRAITPRSCQ
+794 TVSTSFRAITPRSCQ
-809 TAQHWQQDGL
+809 IAQRWQQDGL
-819 EITAV
+819 EVTAV
-824 SGWHLDL
+824 SGWPLDL

-848 RFKPPTRKP
+848 RFMPPTSKP

-871 QMTEKLCTVSAAH
+871 QMTEKLCTVSATH
-884 LLIQPYMLSI
+884 LLIQPYNLSI

-909 VTGAYKSQK
+909 VTGVYKSQK

-928 SWSVDKPAD
+928 SWSVDNPAD

-943 YADQVGAVIYTLTP
+943 YADQVGAVIYTLAP
-957 DNTD
+957 DDTD

>member
-14 LVVNTL
+14 VVVNTL
-20 ANQPLMTGY
+20 ANQPLMTGS
-29 ALTSYEITSYDAK
+29 ALTSYEIASYDAK

-58 VGLYHGCKRKQ
+58 LGLYHGCKRKQ

-78 FAYRFALPLLSSFIF
+78 FAYRFTLPLLASFIF

-103 GLYHHKLYQNAL
+103 GLYHYKRYENAL
-115 LPSAVTV
+115 LPSALTV
-122 DAIVESHQI
+122 EAIVEAHQI
-131 SDTVT
+131 SDT
-136 QSINLSHDIAMLGNG
+136 LSQMRPLPNDNALIGNG
-151 YIRQIL
+151 FIKQIL
-157 QVKVDDDIE
+157 QVRIDKDGDADA
-166 ESPSTP
+166 SSSTP
-172 QPPLTAL
+172 QLPLTAL
-179 ITANI
+179 ISANI

-197 RPGKQLNVKLQLE
+197 RPGMQLNVKLQLE
-210 PIAQPKPTS
+210 PIAKPKPTS
-219 LPNNAKPLSLGFDE
+219 LPSNAKPLRLGFDE

-264 TDRMA
+264 TDRMV
-269 IAIEQLR
+269 IAIEKLR

-285 NLHRTLLKQS
+285 NLHTTLLKQS
-295 TAIVN
+295 TRIAN
-300 AKNDTAQP
+300 AKNDIAQP
-308 VLQTSGQTSSQ
+308 VLKSSGETSTQ
-319 SSSQNGSQSSSQSAI
+319 SSGQSAI

-374 VLMLAAIVSVFVLW
+374 VLMLAAIVSVFVVW
-388 LVKWLAPQLLV
+388 LIKWFAPQLLV

-491 GTVSAIEIKDVSQL
+491 GTVSAAEIKDVSQL
-505 LAPTARSDVLTGF
+505 LAPTARSDVLSSF

-580 SWLPVVGDWLSQ
+580 SWLPVIGDWLSQ
-592 IIWSLLTT
+592 IIWSMLTT

-617 AKQSFFALSQTQLA
+617 AKQSFFVLSQTQLA

-636 ALLGLLKGVLPRML
+636 ALLGLLKGLLPRML

-665 RSLNN
+665 RSLSN
-670 NKPTLVV
+670 NKPTLAV

-682 LVISLLKKGED
+682 LVISLLKKGDD

-700 NQVKA
+700 NQIKA

-710 PNFLKTKP
+710 PNFLKSKQ

-773 IKAYWLAGYDVEHS
+773 VKAYWLAGYDAEHS

-794 AVSTSFRAITPRSCQ
+794 AVATSFRAITPRSCQ
-809 TAQHWQQDGL
+809 TAQRWQQDGL
-819 EITAV
+819 EVTAV

-848 RFKPPTRKP
+848 RFKPPTSKP

-871 QMTEKLCTVSAAH
+871 QMTEKLCTVSATH
-884 LLIQPYMLSI
+884 LLIQPYTLSI

-918 LGEDSQLSLT
+918 LAEDSQLSLA

-937 HPFEVL
+937 HLFEVL
-943 YADQVGAVIYTLTP
+943 YADQVGAVMYTLTP
-957 DNTD
+957 DDTD

>member
-29 ALTSYEITSYDAK
+29 ALTSYEIASYDAK
-42 IWQMLSVAL
+42 IWQILLVAL

-58 VGLYHGCKRKQ
+58 VGLYHGCNRKQ
-69 LKRASPNPA
+69 LKRASPNLA
-78 FAYRFALPLLSSFIF
+78 FAYRFALPLLASFIF
-93 LLTLMLSASY
+93 LLTLMLSVSY
-103 GLYHHKLYQNAL
+103 GLYHYKLYQNAL
-115 LPSAVTV
+115 LPSALTV

-131 SDTVT
+131 SDT
-136 QSINLSHDIAMLGNG
+136 LSQMSPLSNDNALIGNG
-151 YIRQIL
+151 FIKQIL
-157 QVKVDDDIE
+157 QVRVDKDGDADA
-166 ESPSTP
+166 SSAPP
-172 QPPLTAL
+172 QPPLTAM
-179 ITANI
+179 ISANI

-197 RPGKQLNVKLQLE
+197 RPGMQLNVKLQLE
-210 PIAQPKPTS
+210 PIAKPKPTS
-219 LPNNAKPLSLGFDE
+219 LANNAKPLMLGFDE

-285 NLHRTLLKQS
+285 NLHRALLKQS
-295 TAIVN
+295 TSIVN
-300 AKNDTAQP
+300 VKNTDIAQP
-308 VLQTSGQTSSQ
+308 AFQTSSQ
-319 SSSQNGSQSSSQSAI
+319 SAIQAAI

-347 KSLMDSDLKNRYQVT
+347 KSLMDSDVKNRYQIT

-374 VLMLAAIVSVFVLW
+374 VLMLASIVSVFVLW
-388 LVKWLAPQLLV
+388 IFKWLAPQLLV

-505 LAPTARSDVLTGF
+505 LAPTARSDVLSGF
-518 VKIISHQFKALL
+518 VKIISHQFKTLL

-569 VVPLDMLAGVV
+569 IVPLDMLAGVV

-600 LLNVFHFL
+600 LLNVFHL
-608 LNQLIDTGV
+608 LLKQLIDMGV
-617 AKQSFFALSQTQLA
+617 AKQSFFALSQTQLV
-631 LCLFI
+631 LWLLI
-636 ALLGLLKGVLPRML
+636 ALLGLLKGLLPRML

-665 RSLNN
+665 RSLSN
-670 NKPTLVV
+670 NKPTLAV

-682 LVISLLKKGED
+682 LVISLLKKGDD

-700 NQVKA
+700 NQIKA
-705 AQADK
+705 AQTDK
-710 PNFLKTKP
+710 PNFLKSKQ

-773 IKAYWLAGYDVEHS
+773 VKAYWLAGYDVEHS

-794 AVSTSFRAITPRSCQ
+794 AVSASFRAITPRSCQ
-809 TAQHWQQDGL
+809 TAQRWQQDGL
-819 EITAV
+819 EITAM

-848 RFKPPTRKP
+848 RFKPPTSKP

-884 LLIQPYMLSI
+884 LLIQPYTLSI

-901 TKPSLLHV
+901 TKPSLLYV
-909 VTGAYKSQK
+909 MTGAYKSQK
-918 LGEDSQLSLT
+918 LGEDSQLSLA

-943 YADQVGAVIYTLTP
+943 YADQVGAVIYTLAP
-957 DNTD
+957 DDTD

>member
-29 ALTSYEITSYDAK
+29 ALTSYEIASYDAK
-42 IWQMLSVAL
+42 IWQMLSVVL

-58 VGLYHGCKRKQ
+58 VGLYHGCNRKQ

-93 LLTLMLSASY
+93 LLTLILSASY
-103 GLYHHKLYQNAL
+103 GLYHHKRYEDAL
-115 LPSAVTV
+115 LPSALTV
-122 DAIVESHQI
+122 DAIVEAHQI
-131 SDTVT
+131 SDTVS
-136 QSINLSHDIAMLGNG
+136 QMSLLSNDTALIGNG
-151 YIRQIL
+151 FIKQIL
-157 QVKVDDDIE
+157 QVRVDKGSDADA
-166 ESPSTP
+166 SSATP
-172 QPPLTAL
+172 QPMLTAL
-179 ITANI
+179 ISANI

-197 RPGKQLNVKLQLE
+197 RPGMQLNVKLQLE
-210 PIAQPKPTS
+210 PIAKPKPTS
-219 LPNNAKPLSLGFDE
+219 LPSNAKPLMLGFDE

-264 TDRMA
+264 KDRMA

-285 NLHRTLLKQS
+285 NLHRTMLKQS
-295 TAIVN
+295 TSIVN
-300 AKNDTAQP
+300 AKNTDIAQP
-308 VLQTSGQTSSQ
+308 AFQTSSQ
-319 SSSQNGSQSSSQSAI
+319 SAIQAAI

-347 KSLMDSDLKNRYQVT
+347 KSLMDSDLKNRYQIT

-388 LVKWLAPQLLV
+388 IVKWLAPQLLV

-491 GTVSAIEIKDVSQL
+491 GAVSAAEIKDVSQL
-505 LAPTARSDVLTGF
+505 LAPAARSDVLSGF

-545 WFFGKVSVI
+545 WFFGKISVI

-559 LLAVPFLGLV
+559 LLAVPFLGWV

-592 IIWSLLTT
+592 IIWSMLSTM
-600 LLNVFHFL
+600 LNVFHLL

-631 LCLFI
+631 LCLLI
-636 ALLGLLKGVLPRML
+636 ALLGLLKGLLPRML

-670 NKPTLVV
+670 NQPTLAV

-682 LVISLLKKGED
+682 LVISLLKKGD
-693 SWLILSD
+693 NSWLILSD

-710 PNFLKTKP
+710 PNFLKTKQ

-724 ADEEISSL
+724 VDEEISSL

-773 IKAYWLAGYDVEHS
+773 VKAYWLAGYDVEHS

-794 AVSTSFRAITPRSCQ
+794 GVSASFRAITPRSCQ
-809 TAQHWQQDGL
+809 TAQRWQQDGL
-819 EITAV
+819 EVTAV

-848 RFKPPTRKP
+848 RFKPPTSKP
-857 YDVLMLAGNSDIPM
+857 YNVLMLAGNSDIPM
-871 QMTEKLCTVSAAH
+871 QMTEKLCTVSATH
-884 LLIQPYMLSI
+884 LLIQPYTLSI

-928 SWSVDKPAD
+928 SWSVDNPAD
-937 HPFEVL
+937 HPFEGL
-943 YADQVGAVIYTLTP
+943 YADQVGAVIYTLAP
-957 DNTD
+957 DDTD

>member
-20 ANQPLMTGY
+20 ANQPLMTGS
-29 ALTSYEITSYDAK
+29 ALASYDAK
-42 IWQMLSVAL
+42 IWSVLSVGL

-69 LKRASPNPA
+69 LRRASPNPA

-103 GLYHHKLYQNAL
+103 GLYHYKRYENTL
-115 LPSAVTV
+115 LPSALTV

-131 SDTVT
+131 SDTVA
-136 QSINLSHDIAMLGNG
+136 QISPLSNDTALIGNG
-151 YIRQIL
+151 FIKQIL
-157 QVKVDDDIE
+157 QVRVDKDGDADA
-166 ESPSTP
+166 SSATP
-172 QPPLTAL
+172 PPPLTAL
-179 ITANI
+179 ISANI

-197 RPGKQLNVKLQLE
+197 KPGMQLNVKLQLE
-210 PIAQPKPTS
+210 PIAQRKPTS
-219 LPNNAKPLSLGFDE
+219 LPNNAKPLMLGFDE

-285 NLHRTLLKQS
+285 NLHRTMLKQS
-295 TAIVN
+295 TSIVN
-300 AKNDTAQP
+300 VKNTDIAQP
-308 VLQTSGQTSSQ
+308 AFQTSSQ
-319 SSSQNGSQSSSQSAI
+319 SAIQAAI

-347 KSLMDSDLKNRYQVT
+347 KSLMDSDLKNRYQIT

-374 VLMLAAIVSVFVLW
+374 VLMLAAIVSILLLW

-491 GTVSAIEIKDVSQL
+491 GTVSAAEINNVSQL
-505 LAPTARSDVLTGF
+505 LAPTARSDVLSGF
-518 VKIISHQFKALL
+518 VKIISYQFKALL

-569 VVPLDMLAGVV
+569 IVPLDMLAGVV

-592 IIWSLLTT
+592 IIWSILTT
-600 LLNVFHFL
+600 LLNLFHFL

-617 AKQSFFALSQTQLA
+617 AKQSFFALSQTQLV

-636 ALLGLLKGVLPRML
+636 ALLGLLKGLLPRML

-670 NKPTLVV
+670 NKPTLAV

-682 LVISLLKKGED
+682 LVISLLKKGDD

-710 PNFLKTKP
+710 PNFLKTKQ
-718 AISNVA
+718 ASSNVS
-724 ADEEISSL
+724 ADKEISSL

-766 QLATHVP
+766 QLATYVP

-794 AVSTSFRAITPRSCQ
+794 AISTNFRAITPRSCQ

-819 EITAV
+819 EVTAV
-824 SGWHLDL
+824 SGWPLDL

-848 RFKPPTRKP
+848 RFKPPTSKP

-871 QMTEKLCTVSAAH
+871 QMTEKLCTVSATH
-884 LLIQPYMLSI
+884 LLIQPYNLSI
-894 KPSWLAL
+894 KSSWLAL

-909 VTGAYKSQK
+909 VTGAYKLQK
-918 LGEDSQLSLT
+918 LGEDSQLSLA

-957 DNTD
+957 DDTD

>member
-20 ANQPLMTGY
+20 ANQPLMIGS
-29 ALTSYEITSYDAK
+29 ALTNYEIASYDAK
-42 IWQMLSVAL
+42 IWQMLSVIL
-51 LIALLIN
+51 LIALLIIL
-58 VGLYHGCKRKQ
+58 GLYHGCNRKQ

-103 GLYHHKLYQNAL
+103 GLYHYKRYENAL
-115 LPSAVTV
+115 LPSALTV

-131 SDTVT
+131 SDTVS
-136 QSINLSHDIAMLGNG
+136 QMSPLSNDNALIGNG
-151 YIRQIL
+151 FIKQIL
-157 QVKVDDDIE
+157 QVRVDKGGDADA
-166 ESPSTP
+166 SSATL

-179 ITANI
+179 INVNI

-197 RPGKQLNVKLQLE
+197 RPGMQLNVKLQLE
-210 PIAQPKPTS
+210 PIAQRKPTS
-219 LPNNAKPLSLGFDE
+219 LPSNAKPLMLGFDE

-249 GIEKTS
+249 GVEKTS

-264 TDRMA
+264 KDYMV

-295 TAIVN
+295 TSIVN
-300 AKNDTAQP
+300 AKNTDIAHP
-308 VLQTSGQTSSQ
+308 AFQTSGQ
-319 SSSQNGSQSSSQSAI
+319 NAI

-374 VLMLAAIVSVFVLW
+374 VMMLAAIVSIFVLW
-388 LVKWLAPQLLV
+388 LVKWIAPQLLV
-399 KLPSSLLVLW
+399 KLPSSLLVLC

-505 LAPTARSDVLTGF
+505 LAPTARSDVLSGF

-530 KLQIWLFVWMLPIVV
+530 KLQIWLFIWMLPIVV

-592 IIWSLLTT
+592 IIWSMLTT
-600 LLNVFHFL
+600 LLNLFHFL

-617 AKQSFFALSQTQLA
+617 AKQSFFALSQTQLV
-631 LCLFI
+631 LCLLI
-636 ALLGLLKGVLPRML
+636 ALLGLLKGLLPRML
-650 MLPLAILLILLPLQQ
+650 MLPLAMLLILLPLQQ
-665 RSLNN
+665 RSFNN
-670 NKPTLVV
+670 NKPTLAV

-682 LVISLLKKGED
+682 LVISLLKKGDD

-710 PNFLKTKP
+710 PNFLKTKQ

-724 ADEEISSL
+724 ADEEISLL

-773 IKAYWLAGYDVEHS
+773 VQAYWLAGYDAEHS

-794 AVSTSFRAITPRSCQ
+794 AVSASFRAITPRSCQ
-809 TAQHWQQDGL
+809 TAQRWQQDGL
-819 EITAV
+819 EVTAV

-848 RFKPPTRKP
+848 RFKPPTSKP

-871 QMTEKLCTVSAAH
+871 QMTEKLCTVSATH
-884 LLIQPYMLSI
+884 LLIQPYNLSI

-918 LGEDSQLSLT
+918 LGEDSQLSLA
-928 SWSVDKPAD
+928 SWSVDKLAD

-943 YADQVGAVIYTLTP
+943 YADQMGAVIYALTP
-957 DNTD
+957 DDTD